1 MSIPVITPDHNEFGL
16 ATDYGVVE
24 MRHGMLMAFPDED
37 IQTSDGSSVVTTE
50 DQELVSF
57 DVNEFVASGE
67 ENVRLHEQLTTC
79 GISRA
84 DVPELRMRLGDAFP
98 KQLPDAFFTE
108 IPSRNGVELVQEGF
122 VAKVSKLFV
131 DGAKKVWELI
141 KRIWAFIFEGI
152 KKAVRHVWKSK
163 VDAKKFIAT
172 TDDVIQDVID
182 ALGEDYPRF
191 KEMLDKQ
198 MTLNDVYNEL
208 AGYGSAI
215 NLKEIADKNLK
226 DKAKCI
232 AEWLMLL
239 IPFVVD
245 QQKTF
250 AANIASMSRNGNTFL
265 DITTSMTDIIA
276 FRNALNDHW
285 KTPACAGMLSNVIP
299 LISDNM
305 GVVAAADIV
314 EEWVQ
319 KHQTALHADAVIRNH
334 KEAWVRELHEQMDEL
349 AEPFNAFN
357 EVKFEQV
364 LNEAE
369 RVFKAT
375 KEMNPTADIRGGDI
389 ELYEKHMKLTYQT
402 LLAYSR
408 LVSALSRW
416 LMDVQLAHAQ
426 VEQLVARYRAFEL
439 KNYFLI
445 LEREESW
452 KTIYNA
458 LKARAVKPLND
469 YKEKFKEKMDK
480 QKEDAKTLD
489 PAKKEALAK
498 MVVDFFK
505 FESFEDDVSGCAYL
519 TETDRQARKDL
530 VEIDEA
536 IYRTSH
542 RGEISK
548 PDEQIYL
555 ELRERYMP
563 DQALEPTMESF
574 GIMKMAVIGVIITTA
589 YTAIRRLVLWIIELL
604 KKRADS
610 VAATEKAANDA
621 IKQAKRNANVYV
633 PDEHVRKEVDKT
645 EDTDAMRSVVGAP
658 SKSISD
664 VPLTTE
670 QKLSAVSAIVDG
682 IRKEM
687 VTLPVFD
694 RLQQACTSLTLG
706 YFQEGKLDTILREMR
721 RLRPDRIVYL
731 NDQCKELEG
740 ALEDQKRAKEGEL
753 APRLANLA
761 GTMKQGMEA
770 YRMLYDNS
778 LAFRYNEW
786 TTSAHLPPKDFA
798 EFAEK
803 VLQSGSPVYPDT
815 NVLQQLANA
824 LDGNSYLLFT
834 RSGDEFSKLADSKF
848 KEIETQFR
856 RLSDVARQVKAIPQ
870 ENATELRTTVD
881 YISVQIR
888 EIAAWYSFEEALRS
902 RVDALVTAYRDYVF
916 AEAKIINEKLQK
928 AGFGKLA

>member
-50 DQELVSF
+50 DQEAMVSF
-57 DVNEFVASGE
+57 DVDEFVAAGE
-67 ENVRLHEQLTTC
+67 ENVRLHEQLVTR

-141 KRIWAFIFEGI
+141 KRIWQIMFTVMKE
-152 KKAVRHVWKSK
+152 AVKIIWKSK
-163 VDAKKFIAT
+163 VDTKKFIAT
-172 TDDVIQDVID
+172 TDDVIQDIID

-191 KEMLDKQ
+191 KEMLDAQ

-208 AGYGSAI
+208 AGYGGAI

-226 DKAKCI
+226 EKAQCI
-232 AEWLMLL
+232 ADWLMAL
-239 IPFVVD
+239 IPFVVE

-250 AANIASMSRNGNTFL
+250 ATNITSMSRNGNTFL
-265 DITTSMTDIIA
+265 DITTSMTDIIT
-276 FRNALNDHW
+276 FRNTLNDHW

-299 LISDNM
+299 LISDNT
-305 GVVAAADIV
+305 GVVAAADII

-319 KHQTALHADAVIRNH
+319 KHQTELHADAVIRNH
-334 KEAWVRELHEQMDEL
+334 KEAWVRELHDRMNEL

-357 EVKFEQV
+357 EIKFEQM

-369 RVFKAT
+369 QVFKAT
-375 KEMNPTADIRGGDI
+375 KEMNPTADIQGGDI

-416 LMDVQLAHAQ
+416 LMDVQLAHVQ

-439 KNYFLI
+439 KNYFLV
-445 LEREESW
+445 LERDASW
-452 KTIYNA
+452 KQIMQA
-458 LKARAVKPLND
+458 LKDKALKPIKD
-469 YKEKFKEKMDK
+469 IKI
-480 QKEDAKTLD
+480 QQQSRKTD
-489 PAKKEALAK
+489 FINVDNEAKKIK
-498 MVVDFFK
+498 IDVSDFFK
-505 FESFEDDVSGCAYL
+505 FLSFEDDVSGCAYL
-519 TETDRQARKDL
+519 TESDRQARKDL

-542 RGEISK
+542 RGEVSK

-589 YTAIRRLVLWIIELL
+589 YTAIRRLLLWIIELL

-645 EDTDAMRSVVGAP
+645 EDTDAMRNVVGAP
-658 SKSISD
+658 NKSVSD

-740 ALEDQKRAKEGEL
+740 ALEDQKRAKEGEI

-778 LAFRYNEW
+778 LTFRFNEL

-798 EFAEK
+798 EFGEK
-803 VLQSGSPVYPDT
+803 VLQSGTPVYPDT
-815 NVLQQLANA
+815 NVLQQLATA

-856 RLSDVARQVKAIPQ
+856 RLNDVARQVKAIPQ
-870 ENATELRTTVD
+870 ENATELRSTVD
-881 YISVQIR
+881 YINAQIR

-902 RVDALVTAYRDYVF
+902 RVDGLVTAYRDYVF
-916 AEAKIINEKLQK
+916 AEAKLINEKLQK

>member
-50 DQELVSF
+50 DQEAMVSF

-67 ENVRLHEQLTTC
+67 ENVRLHEQLTTR

-122 VAKVSKLFV
+122 VAKVSKQFV

-141 KRIWAFIFEGI
+141 KRIWTFVFEFF
-152 KKAVRHVWKSK
+152 KKMLQKIWKHYGGTN
-163 VDAKKFIAT
+163 KFIAT
-172 TDDVIQDVID
+172 TDDVIQEVID
-182 ALGEDYPRF
+182 ALGADYPRF

-198 MTLNDVYNEL
+198 MTLSDVYKEL
-208 AGYGSAI
+208 AGYGGAI

-226 DKAKCI
+226 EKAKSV
-232 AEWLMLL
+232 AEWLMVLV
-239 IPFVVD
+239 PFVTAK
-245 QQKTF
+245 QKEF
-250 AANIASMSRNGNTFL
+250 ADIVTTMSRNGSTFL
-265 DITTSMTDIIA
+265 DTVPNVQSIVE
-276 FRNALNDHW
+276 FRNALNDYW
-285 KTPACAGMLSNVIP
+285 KTPACVGVLAGVVP
-299 LISDNM
+299 LVSD
-305 GVVAAADIV
+305 GTGIVAAADIV

-319 KHQTALHADAVIRNH
+319 KHQTELHDDAAIRNN
-334 KEAWVRELHEQMDEL
+334 KEAWVRELHDRMVEL
-349 AEPFNAFN
+349 AEPFDTFN
-357 EVKFEQV
+357 EVKFEQT

-369 RVFKAT
+369 QIFKAT
-375 KEMNPTADIRGGDI
+375 KEMNPTADIQDGDI

-408 LVSALSRW
+408 LISAMSRW
-416 LMDVQLAHAQ
+416 LMDIQLAHIQ

-458 LKARAVKPLND
+458 LKTRAVKPLND
-469 YKEKFKEKMDK
+469 YKEKFKEI
-480 QKEDAKTLD
+480 KENAKTFD
-489 PAKKEALAK
+489 PAKKETLAK

-505 FESFEDDVSGCAYL
+505 FESFEDDVSGCTYL

-542 RGEISK
+542 RGEVSK

-589 YTAIRRLVLWIIELL
+589 YTAIRRLLLWIIELL

-645 EDTDAMRSVVGAP
+645 EDTDAMRDVVGAP
-658 SKSISD
+658 SKSVSD
-664 VPLTTE
+664 VPLSTE

-740 ALEDQKRAKEGEL
+740 ALEDQKRAKEGEI

-778 LAFRYNEW
+778 LTFRFNEL

-798 EFAEK
+798 EFGEK
-803 VLQSGSPVYPDT
+803 VLQSGTPVYPDT
-815 NVLQQLANA
+815 NVLQQLATA

-856 RLSDVARQVKAIPQ
+856 RLNDVARQVKAIPQ
-870 ENATELRTTVD
+870 ENAIELHSTVD
-881 YISVQIR
+881 YINAQIR

-902 RVDALVTAYRDYVF
+902 RVDGLVTAYRDYVF
-916 AEAKIINEKLQK
+916 AEAKLINEKLQK

>member
-50 DQELVSF
+50 DQEAMVSF

-67 ENVRLHEQLTTC
+67 ENVRLHEQLTTR

-122 VAKVSKLFV
+122 VAKVSKLFA

-141 KRIWAFIFEGI
+141 KRIWTFVFEFF
-152 KKAVRHVWKSK
+152 KKMLQKIWKHYGGTN
-163 VDAKKFIAT
+163 KFIAT
-172 TDDVIQDVID
+172 TDDIIQEIID
-182 ALGEDYPRF
+182 ALGADYPRF
-191 KEMLDKQ
+191 KEMLDKE
-198 MTLNDVYNEL
+198 MTVNDVYKEL
-208 AGYGSAI
+208 AGYGGAI

-226 DKAKCI
+226 EKAKYT
-232 AEWLMLL
+232 AEWLMDT
-239 IPFVVD
+239 IPEVVIKF
-245 QQKTF
+245 QQF
-250 AANIASMSRNGNTFL
+250 SEMVSSMSHNGNTFL
-265 DITTSMTDIIA
+265 NIVPHVAEIREFYDSVNRLWGVRRGTLEAI
-276 FRNALNDHW
+276 
-285 KTPACAGMLSNVIP
+285 VP
-299 LISDNM
+299 LVGKNI

-319 KHQTALHADAVIRNH
+319 KHQTELHDESVIRNN
-334 KEAWVRELHEQMDEL
+334 KEAWVRELHDKMHEL
-349 AEPFNAFN
+349 AEPFMAFN
-357 EVKFEQV
+357 DIKFEKT
-364 LNEAE
+364 LKEAE
-369 RVFKAT
+369 QIFKAT
-375 KEMNPTADIRGGDI
+375 KEMNPTADIQSDDI
-389 ELYEKHMKLTYQT
+389 ELYEKHMKLAYQA
-402 LLAYSR
+402 LFAFSR
-408 LVSALSRW
+408 VISAMSRW
-416 LMDVQLAHAQ
+416 LMDIQLAHIQ

-439 KNYFLI
+439 KNHFII
-445 LEREESW
+445 LERDDDW
-452 KTIYNA
+452 KIIYQA

-469 YKEKFKEKMDK
+469 YKEKFDNAAAK

-489 PAKKEALAK
+489 SAKKEALAK

-505 FESFEDDVSGCAYL
+505 FESFEDDVSGCTYL

-589 YTAIRRLVLWIIELL
+589 YTAIRRLLLWIIELL

-610 VAATEKAANDA
+610 VAATEKAASDA

-633 PDEHVRKEVDKT
+633 PDENVRKEVDKT
-645 EDTDAMRSVVGAP
+645 EDTDAMRNVVGAP
-658 SKSISD
+658 SKSVSD

-740 ALEDQKRAKEGEL
+740 ALEDQKRAKEGEI

-770 YRMLYDNS
+770 YRMLYDSS
-778 LAFRYNEW
+778 LTFRFNEL

-798 EFAEK
+798 EFGEK
-803 VLQSGSPVYPDT
+803 VLQSGTPVYPDT
-815 NVLQQLANA
+815 NVLQQLATA

-856 RLSDVARQVKAIPQ
+856 RLNDVARQVKAIPQ
-870 ENATELRTTVD
+870 ENATELRSTVD
-881 YISVQIR
+881 YINAQIR

-902 RVDALVTAYRDYVF
+902 RVDGLVTAYRDYVF
-916 AEAKIINEKLQK
+916 AEAKLINEKLQK

>member
-67 ENVRLHEQLTTC
+67 ENVRLHEQLTTR

-141 KRIWAFIFEGI
+141 KRIWTFVFEFF
-152 KKAVRHVWKSK
+152 KKTLQKIWKHYGGTN
-163 VDAKKFIAT
+163 KFIAT
-172 TDDVIQDVID
+172 TDDIIQEVVD
-182 ALGEDYPRF
+182 ALGADYPRF

-226 DKAKCI
+226 EKAKYT
-232 AEWLMLL
+232 AEWLMDT
-239 IPFVVD
+239 IPDVVIKF
-245 QQKTF
+245 QQF
-250 AANIASMSRNGNTFL
+250 SEMASSMSHNGNTFL
-265 DITTSMTDIIA
+265 NIVPHIA
-276 FRNALNDHW
+276 EIREFYDSVNRLWGVRRGTLEAIVPLVG
-285 KTPACAGMLSNVIP
+285 KNV
-299 LISDNM
+299 

-319 KHQTALHADAVIRNH
+319 KHQTELHDGSVIRNN
-334 KEAWVRELHEQMDEL
+334 KEAWVRELHDKMHEL
-349 AEPFNAFN
+349 AEPFTAFN
-357 EVKFEQV
+357 DIKFEKT
-364 LNEAE
+364 LKEAE
-369 RVFKAT
+369 QIFKAT
-375 KEMNPTADIRGGDI
+375 KDMNPTADIRSGDI
-389 ELYEKHMKLTYQT
+389 ELYETHMKLAYQA
-402 LLAYSR
+402 LFAFSR
-408 LVSALSRW
+408 LISAMSRW
-416 LMDVQLAHAQ
+416 LMDIQLAHIQ

-439 KNYFLI
+439 KNHFVI
-445 LEREESW
+445 LERDDDW
-452 KTIYNA
+452 KIIYQA

-469 YKEKFKEKMDK
+469 YKEKFDKAAAK

-489 PAKKEALAK
+489 PAKKEVLAQ

-563 DQALEPTMESF
+563 DRALEPTMESF

-645 EDTDAMRSVVGAP
+645 EDTDAMRDVVGAP
-658 SKSISD
+658 SKSASD

-740 ALEDQKRAKEGEL
+740 ALEDQKRAKEGEI

-770 YRMLYDNS
+770 YRMLYDSS
-778 LAFRYNEW
+778 LTFRFNEL

-798 EFAEK
+798 EFGEK
-803 VLQSGSPVYPDT
+803 VLQSSTPVYPDT
-815 NVLQQLANA
+815 NVLQQLATA

-856 RLSDVARQVKAIPQ
+856 RLNDVARQVKAIPQ
-870 ENATELRTTVD
+870 ENATELRSTVD
-881 YISVQIR
+881 YINAQIR

>member
-50 DQELVSF
+50 DQEAMVSF
-57 DVNEFVASGE
+57 DVNEFVAAGE
-67 ENVRLHEQLTTC
+67 ENVRLHEQLVTR

-122 VAKVSKLFV
+122 VAKISKLFV

-141 KRIWAFIFEGI
+141 KRIWQVMFTVMKE
-152 KKAVRHVWKSK
+152 AVKIIWKSK
-163 VDAKKFIAT
+163 VDTKKFIAT
-172 TDDVIQDVID
+172 TDDVIQDIID

-191 KEMLDKQ
+191 KEMLDAQ

-208 AGYGSAI
+208 AGYGGAI

-226 DKAKCI
+226 EKAQCI
-232 AEWLMLL
+232 ADWLMAL
-239 IPFVVD
+239 IPFVVE

-250 AANIASMSRNGNTFL
+250 ATNITSMSRNGNTFL
-265 DITTSMTDIIA
+265 DITTSMTDIIT
-276 FRNALNDHW
+276 FRNTLNDHW
-285 KTPACAGMLSNVIP
+285 KTPACAGTLSNVIP
-299 LISDNM
+299 LISDNT
-305 GVVAAADIV
+305 GVVAAADII

-319 KHQTALHADAVIRNH
+319 KHQTELHADAVIRNH
-334 KEAWVRELHEQMDEL
+334 KEAWVRELHDRMNEL

-357 EVKFEQV
+357 EVKFEQM

-369 RVFKAT
+369 QVFKAT
-375 KEMNPTADIRGGDI
+375 KEMNPTADIQGGDI

-416 LMDVQLAHAQ
+416 LMDVQLAHVQ

-439 KNYFLI
+439 KNYFLV
-445 LEREESW
+445 LERDASW
-452 KTIYNA
+452 KQIMQA
-458 LKARAVKPLND
+458 LKDKALKPIKD
-469 YKEKFKEKMDK
+469 IKI
-480 QKEDAKTLD
+480 QQQSRKTD
-489 PAKKEALAK
+489 FINVDNEAKKIK
-498 MVVDFFK
+498 IDVSDFFK
-505 FESFEDDVSGCAYL
+505 FLSFEDDVSGCAYL
-519 TETDRQARKDL
+519 TESDRQARKDL

-542 RGEISK
+542 RGEVSK

-633 PDEHVRKEVDKT
+633 PDENVRKEVDKT
-645 EDTDAMRSVVGAP
+645 EDTDAMRNVVGAP
-658 SKSISD
+658 SKSVSD

-740 ALEDQKRAKEGEL
+740 ALEDQKRAKEGEI

-778 LAFRYNEW
+778 LTFRFNEL

-798 EFAEK
+798 EFGEK
-803 VLQSGSPVYPDT
+803 VLQSGTPVYPDT
-815 NVLQQLANA
+815 NVLQQLATA

-856 RLSDVARQVKAIPQ
+856 RLNDVARQVKAIPQ
-870 ENATELRTTVD
+870 ENATELRSTVD
-881 YISVQIR
+881 YINAQIR

-902 RVDALVTAYRDYVF
+902 RVDGLVTAYRDYVF

>member
-57 DVNEFVASGE
+57 DVNEFVAAGE
-67 ENVRLHEQLTTC
+67 ENVRLHEQLVTR

-141 KRIWAFIFEGI
+141 KRIWTFVFEFF
-152 KKAVRHVWKSK
+152 KKTLQKIWKHYGGTN
-163 VDAKKFIAT
+163 KFIAT
-172 TDDVIQDVID
+172 TDDIIQEVID
-182 ALGEDYPRF
+182 ALGADYPRF
-191 KEMLDKQ
+191 KEMLDKE
-198 MTLNDVYNEL
+198 MTVNDVYNEL

-226 DKAKCI
+226 EKAKYT
-232 AEWLMLL
+232 AEWLMYM
-239 IPFVVD
+239 IPEVVIKF
-245 QQKTF
+245 QKF
-250 AANIASMSRNGNTFL
+250 SEMVSSMSHNGNTFL
-265 DITTSMTDIIA
+265 DIVPHVAEIREFHDSVNRLWGIRRGTLEAIVP
-276 FRNALNDHW
+276 LVG
-285 KTPACAGMLSNVIP
+285 KNV
-299 LISDNM
+299 

-319 KHQTALHADAVIRNH
+319 KHQTELHDGSVIRNN
-334 KEAWVRELHEQMDEL
+334 KEAWVRELHDKMHEL
-349 AEPFNAFN
+349 AEPFTAFN
-357 EVKFEQV
+357 DVKFEKT
-364 LNEAE
+364 LKEAE
-369 RVFKAT
+369 QIFKAT
-375 KEMNPTADIRGGDI
+375 KEMNPTADIRSGDI
-389 ELYEKHMKLTYQT
+389 ELYETHMKLAYQA
-402 LLAYSR
+402 LFAFSR
-408 LVSALSRW
+408 LISAMSRW
-416 LMDVQLAHAQ
+416 LMDIQLAHIQ

-439 KNYFLI
+439 KNHFVI
-445 LEREESW
+445 LERDDDW
-452 KTIYNA
+452 KIIYQA

-469 YKEKFKEKMDK
+469 YKEKFDKAAAK

-489 PAKKEALAK
+489 PAKKEVLAQ

-589 YTAIRRLVLWIIELL
+589 YTAIRRLLLWIIELL

-645 EDTDAMRSVVGAP
+645 EDTDAMRNVVGAP
-658 SKSISD
+658 SKSASD

-740 ALEDQKRAKEGEL
+740 ALEDQKRAKEGEI

-778 LAFRYNEW
+778 LTFRFNEL

-798 EFAEK
+798 EFGEK
-803 VLQSGSPVYPDT
+803 VLQSGTPVYPDT
-815 NVLQQLANA
+815 NVLQQLATA

-856 RLSDVARQVKAIPQ
+856 RLNDVARQVKAIPQ
-870 ENATELRTTVD
+870 ENATELRSTVD
-881 YISVQIR
+881 YINAQIR

>member
-67 ENVRLHEQLTTC
+67 ENVRLHEQLTTR

-141 KRIWAFIFEGI
+141 KRIWTFVFEFF
-152 KKAVRHVWKSK
+152 KKTLQKIWKHYGGTN
-163 VDAKKFIAT
+163 KFIAT
-172 TDDVIQDVID
+172 TDDIIQEVVD
-182 ALGEDYPRF
+182 ALGADYPRF

-226 DKAKCI
+226 EKAKYT
-232 AEWLMLL
+232 AEWLMDT
-239 IPFVVD
+239 IPDVVIKF
-245 QQKTF
+245 QQF
-250 AANIASMSRNGNTFL
+250 SEMASSMSHNGNTFL
-265 DITTSMTDIIA
+265 NIVPHIA
-276 FRNALNDHW
+276 EIREFYDSVNRLWGVRRGTLEAIVPLVG
-285 KTPACAGMLSNVIP
+285 KNV
-299 LISDNM
+299 

-319 KHQTALHADAVIRNH
+319 KHQTELHDGSVIRNN
-334 KEAWVRELHEQMDEL
+334 KEAWVRELHDKMHEL
-349 AEPFNAFN
+349 AEPFTAFN
-357 EVKFEQV
+357 DIKFEKT
-364 LNEAE
+364 LKEAE
-369 RVFKAT
+369 QIFKAT
-375 KEMNPTADIRGGDI
+375 KDMNPTADIRSGDI
-389 ELYEKHMKLTYQT
+389 ELYETHMKLAYQA
-402 LLAYSR
+402 LFAFSR
-408 LVSALSRW
+408 LISAMSRW
-416 LMDVQLAHAQ
+416 LMDIQLAHIQ

-439 KNYFLI
+439 KNHFVI
-445 LEREESW
+445 LERDDDW
-452 KTIYNA
+452 KIIYQA

-469 YKEKFKEKMDK
+469 YKEKFDKAAAK

-489 PAKKEALAK
+489 PAKKEVLAQ

-563 DQALEPTMESF
+563 DRALEPTMESF

-645 EDTDAMRSVVGAP
+645 EDTDAMRDVVGAP
-658 SKSISD
+658 SKSVSD

-740 ALEDQKRAKEGEL
+740 ALEDQKRAKEGEI

-778 LAFRYNEW
+778 LTFRFNEL

-798 EFAEK
+798 EFGEK
-803 VLQSGSPVYPDT
+803 VLQSGTPVYPDT
-815 NVLQQLANA
+815 NVLQQLATA

-856 RLSDVARQVKAIPQ
+856 RLNDVARQVKAIPQ
-870 ENATELRTTVD
+870 ENATELRSTVD
-881 YISVQIR
+881 YINAQIR

>member
-50 DQELVSF
+50 DQEAMVSF
-57 DVNEFVASGE
+57 DVDEFVAAGE
-67 ENVRLHEQLTTC
+67 ENVRLHEQLVTR

-141 KRIWAFIFEGI
+141 KRIWQIMFTVMKE
-152 KKAVRHVWKSK
+152 AVKIIWKSK
-163 VDAKKFIAT
+163 VDTKKFIAT
-172 TDDVIQDVID
+172 TDDVIQDIID

-191 KEMLDKQ
+191 KEMLDAQ

-208 AGYGSAI
+208 AGYGGAI

-226 DKAKCI
+226 EKAKCI
-232 AEWLMLL
+232 ADWLMAL
-239 IPFVVD
+239 IPFVVE

-250 AANIASMSRNGNTFL
+250 ATNITSMSRNGNTFL
-265 DITTSMTDIIA
+265 DITTSMTDIIT
-276 FRNALNDHW
+276 FRNTLNDHW

-299 LISDNM
+299 LISDNT
-305 GVVAAADIV
+305 GVVAAADII

-319 KHQTALHADAVIRNH
+319 KHQTELHADAVIRNH
-334 KEAWVRELHEQMDEL
+334 KEAWVRELHDRMNEL

-357 EVKFEQV
+357 EVKFEQM

-369 RVFKAT
+369 QVFKAT
-375 KEMNPTADIRGGDI
+375 KEMNPTADIQGGDI

-416 LMDVQLAHAQ
+416 LMDVQLAHVQ

-439 KNYFLI
+439 KNYFLV
-445 LEREESW
+445 LERDASW
-452 KTIYNA
+452 KQIVQA
-458 LKARAVKPLND
+458 LKDKALKPIKD
-469 YKEKFKEKMDK
+469 IKI
-480 QKEDAKTLD
+480 QQQSRKTD
-489 PAKKEALAK
+489 FINVDNEAKKIK
-498 MVVDFFK
+498 IDVSDFFK
-505 FESFEDDVSGCAYL
+505 FLSFEDDVSGCAYL
-519 TETDRQARKDL
+519 TESDRQARKDL

-542 RGEISK
+542 RGEVSK

-589 YTAIRRLVLWIIELL
+589 YTAIRRLLLWIIELL

-645 EDTDAMRSVVGAP
+645 EDTDAMRNVVGAP

-740 ALEDQKRAKEGEL
+740 ALEDQKRAKEGEI

-778 LAFRYNEW
+778 LTFRFNEL

-798 EFAEK
+798 EFGEK
-803 VLQSGSPVYPDT
+803 VLQSGTPVYPDT
-815 NVLQQLANA
+815 NVLQQLATA

-856 RLSDVARQVKAIPQ
+856 RLNDVARQVKAIPQ
-870 ENATELRTTVD
+870 ENATELRSTVD
-881 YISVQIR
+881 YINAQIR

-902 RVDALVTAYRDYVF
+902 RVDGLVTAYRDYVF
-916 AEAKIINEKLQK
+916 AEAKLINEKLQK

>member
-50 DQELVSF
+50 DQEAMVSF
-57 DVNEFVASGE
+57 DVNEFVAAGE
-67 ENVRLHEQLTTC
+67 ENVRLHEQLVTR

-141 KRIWAFIFEGI
+141 KRIWQVMFTVMKE
-152 KKAVRHVWKSK
+152 AVKIIWKSK
-163 VDAKKFIAT
+163 VDTKKFIAT
-172 TDDVIQDVID
+172 TDDVIQDIID
-182 ALGEDYPRF
+182 ALGGDYPRF
-191 KEMLDKQ
+191 KEMLDAQ

-208 AGYGSAI
+208 AGYGGAI

-226 DKAKCI
+226 EKAQCI
-232 AEWLMLL
+232 ADWLMAL
-239 IPFVVD
+239 IPFVVE

-250 AANIASMSRNGNTFL
+250 ATNITSMSRNGNTFL
-265 DITTSMTDIIA
+265 DITTSMTDIIM
-276 FRNALNDHW
+276 FRNTLNDHW
-285 KTPACAGMLSNVIP
+285 KTPACAGTLSNVIP
-299 LISDNM
+299 LISDNT
-305 GVVAAADIV
+305 GVVAAADII

-319 KHQTALHADAVIRNH
+319 KHQTELHADAVIRNH
-334 KEAWVRELHEQMDEL
+334 KEAWVRELHDRMNEL

-357 EVKFEQV
+357 EVKFEQM

-369 RVFKAT
+369 QVFKAT
-375 KEMNPTADIRGGDI
+375 KEMNPTADIQGGDI

-416 LMDVQLAHAQ
+416 LMDVQLAHVQ

-439 KNYFLI
+439 KNYFLV
-445 LEREESW
+445 LERDASW
-452 KTIYNA
+452 KQIMQA
-458 LKARAVKPLND
+458 LKDKALKPIKD
-469 YKEKFKEKMDK
+469 IKI
-480 QKEDAKTLD
+480 QQQSRKTD
-489 PAKKEALAK
+489 FINVDNEAKKIK
-498 MVVDFFK
+498 IDVSDFFK
-505 FESFEDDVSGCAYL
+505 FLSFEDDVSGCAYL
-519 TETDRQARKDL
+519 TESDRQARKDL

-542 RGEISK
+542 RGEVSK

-589 YTAIRRLVLWIIELL
+589 YTAIRRLLLWIIELL
-604 KKRADS
+604 KKRTDS

-633 PDEHVRKEVDKT
+633 PDENVRKEVDKT
-645 EDTDAMRSVVGAP
+645 EDTDAMRNVVGAP
-658 SKSISD
+658 SKSVSD

-740 ALEDQKRAKEGEL
+740 ALEDQKRAKEGEI

-770 YRMLYDNS
+770 YRMLYDSS
-778 LAFRYNEW
+778 LTFRFNEL

-798 EFAEK
+798 EFGEK
-803 VLQSGSPVYPDT
+803 VLQSGTPVYPDT
-815 NVLQQLANA
+815 NVLQQLATA

-856 RLSDVARQVKAIPQ
+856 RLNDVARQVKAIPQ
-870 ENATELRTTVD
+870 ENATELRSTVD
-881 YISVQIR
+881 YINAQIR

>member
-67 ENVRLHEQLTTC
+67 ENVRLHEQLTTR

-141 KRIWAFIFEGI
+141 KRIWTFIFEFF
-152 KKAVRHVWKSK
+152 KKMLQKIWRHYGGTN
-163 VDAKKFIAT
+163 KFIAT
-172 TDDVIQDVID
+172 TDDVIQEVID
-182 ALGEDYPRF
+182 ALGDDYPRF
-191 KEMLDKQ
+191 KEMLDEE
-198 MTLNDVYNEL
+198 MTLSDIYKEL

-226 DKAKCI
+226 EKAKAT
-232 AEWLMLL
+232 AEWLMRMV
-239 IPFVVD
+239 PFAIEK
-245 QQKTF
+245 QKVF
-250 AANIASMSRNGNTFL
+250 ADLVAQMSHNGGTFL
-265 DITTSMTDIIA
+265 DLGTTLENINR
-276 FRNALNDHW
+276 FRDELQKHWDTPECVGALH
-285 KTPACAGMLSNVIP
+285 AIVP
-299 LISDNM
+299 LISDR
-305 GVVAAADIV
+305 VPIVSAADIV
-314 EEWVQ
+314 EEWVR
-319 KHQTALHADAVIRNH
+319 KHQTELHDENTIH
-334 KEAWVRELHEQMDEL
+334 DSKEAWIRELHDKMHEL
-349 AEPFNAFN
+349 AEPFTAFN
-357 EVKFEQV
+357 DVKFEKT
-364 LNEAE
+364 LREAE
-369 RVFKAT
+369 QVFKAT
-375 KEMNPTADIRGGDI
+375 KEMNPTANIQSGDI
-389 ELYEKHMKLTYQT
+389 ELYETYMKLTYQT
-402 LLAYSR
+402 LFAYSR
-408 LVSALSRW
+408 LISAMSRW
-416 LMDVQLAHAQ
+416 LMDIQLAHIQ

-439 KNYFLI
+439 KNHFI
-445 LEREESW
+445 VLERNDEW
-452 KTIYNA
+452 KAIYNA

-489 PAKKEALAK
+489 PAKKEMLAQT
-498 MVVDFFK
+498 VVDFFK

-530 VEIDEA
+530 AEIDEA

-645 EDTDAMRSVVGAP
+645 EDTDAMRDVVGAP
-658 SKSISD
+658 SKSVSD
-664 VPLTTE
+664 APLTTE

-740 ALEDQKRAKEGEL
+740 ALEDQKRAKEGEI

-770 YRMLYDNS
+770 YRMLYDSS
-778 LAFRYNEW
+778 LTFRFNEL

-798 EFAEK
+798 EFGEK
-803 VLQSGSPVYPDT
+803 VLQSGTPVYPDT
-815 NVLQQLANA
+815 NVLQQLATA

-856 RLSDVARQVKAIPQ
+856 RLNDVARQVKAIPQ
-870 ENATELRTTVD
+870 ENATELRSTVD
-881 YISVQIR
+881 YINAQIR

>member
-50 DQELVSF
+50 DQEAMVSF
-57 DVNEFVASGE
+57 DVNEFVAAGE
-67 ENVRLHEQLTTC
+67 ENVRLHEQLVTR

-141 KRIWAFIFEGI
+141 KRIWQIMFTVMKE
-152 KKAVRHVWKSK
+152 AVKIIWKSK
-163 VDAKKFIAT
+163 VDTKKFIAT
-172 TDDVIQDVID
+172 TDDVIQDIID

-191 KEMLDKQ
+191 KEMLDAQ

-208 AGYGSAI
+208 AGYGGAI

-226 DKAKCI
+226 EKAQCI
-232 AEWLMLL
+232 ADWLMAL
-239 IPFVVD
+239 IPFVVE

-250 AANIASMSRNGNTFL
+250 ATNITSMSRNGNTFL
-265 DITTSMTDIIA
+265 DITTSMTDIIT
-276 FRNALNDHW
+276 FRNTLNDHW

-299 LISDNM
+299 LISDNT
-305 GVVAAADIV
+305 GVVAAADII

-319 KHQTALHADAVIRNH
+319 KHQTELHADAVIRNH
-334 KEAWVRELHEQMDEL
+334 KEAWVRELHDRMNEL

-357 EVKFEQV
+357 EIKFEQM

-369 RVFKAT
+369 QVFKAT
-375 KEMNPTADIRGGDI
+375 KEMNPTADIQGGDI

-416 LMDVQLAHAQ
+416 LMDVQLAHVQ

-439 KNYFLI
+439 KNYFLV
-445 LEREESW
+445 LERDASW
-452 KTIYNA
+452 KQIMQA
-458 LKARAVKPLND
+458 LKDKALKPIKD
-469 YKEKFKEKMDK
+469 IKI
-480 QKEDAKTLD
+480 QQQSRKTD
-489 PAKKEALAK
+489 FINVDNEAKKIK
-498 MVVDFFK
+498 IDVGDFFK
-505 FESFEDDVSGCAYL
+505 FLSFEDDVSGCAYL
-519 TETDRQARKDL
+519 TESDRQARKDL

-542 RGEISK
+542 RGEVSK

-589 YTAIRRLVLWIIELL
+589 YTAIRRLLLWIIELL

-633 PDEHVRKEVDKT
+633 PDENVRKEVDKT
-645 EDTDAMRSVVGAP
+645 EDTDAMRNVVGAP
-658 SKSISD
+658 SKSVSD

-740 ALEDQKRAKEGEL
+740 ALEDQKRAKEGEI

-778 LAFRYNEW
+778 LTFRFNEL

-798 EFAEK
+798 EFGEK
-803 VLQSGSPVYPDT
+803 VLQSGTPVYPDT
-815 NVLQQLANA
+815 NVLQQLATA

-856 RLSDVARQVKAIPQ
+856 RLNDVARQVKAIPQ
-870 ENATELRTTVD
+870 ENATELRSTVD
-881 YISVQIR
+881 YINAQIR

-902 RVDALVTAYRDYVF
+902 RVDGLVTAYRDYVF
-916 AEAKIINEKLQK
+916 AEAKLINEKLQK

>member
-57 DVNEFVASGE
+57 DVNEFVAAGE
-67 ENVRLHEQLTTC
+67 ENVRLHEQLVTR

-141 KRIWAFIFEGI
+141 KRIWTFVFEFF
-152 KKAVRHVWKSK
+152 KKTLQKIWKHYGG
-163 VDAKKFIAT
+163 DKFIAT
-172 TDDVIQDVID
+172 TDDIIQEVID
-182 ALGEDYPRF
+182 ALGADYPRF
-191 KEMLDKQ
+191 KEMLDKE
-198 MTLNDVYNEL
+198 MTVNDVYNEL

-226 DKAKCI
+226 EKAKYT
-232 AEWLMLL
+232 AEWLMDT
-239 IPFVVD
+239 IPEVVIKF
-245 QQKTF
+245 QQF
-250 AANIASMSRNGNTFL
+250 SEMASSMSHNGNTFL
-265 DITTSMTDIIA
+265 NIVPHIA
-276 FRNALNDHW
+276 EIREFYDSVNRLWGVRRGTLEAIVPLVG
-285 KTPACAGMLSNVIP
+285 KNV
-299 LISDNM
+299 

-319 KHQTALHADAVIRNH
+319 KHQTELHDGSVIRNN
-334 KEAWVRELHEQMDEL
+334 KEAWVRELHDKMHEL
-349 AEPFNAFN
+349 AEPFTAFN
-357 EVKFEQV
+357 DIKFEKT
-364 LNEAE
+364 LKEAE
-369 RVFKAT
+369 QIFKAT
-375 KEMNPTADIRGGDI
+375 KEMNPTADIRSGDI
-389 ELYEKHMKLTYQT
+389 ELYETHMKLSYQA
-402 LLAYSR
+402 LFAFSR
-408 LVSALSRW
+408 LISAMSRW
-416 LMDVQLAHAQ
+416 LMDIQLAHIQ

-439 KNYFLI
+439 KNHFII
-445 LEREESW
+445 LERDDDW
-452 KTIYNA
+452 KIIYQA

-469 YKEKFKEKMDK
+469 YKEKFDKAAAK

-489 PAKKEALAK
+489 PAKKEMLAQ

-589 YTAIRRLVLWIIELL
+589 YTAIRRLLLWIIELL

-645 EDTDAMRSVVGAP
+645 EDTDAMRNVVGAP
-658 SKSISD
+658 SKSVSD

-740 ALEDQKRAKEGEL
+740 ALEDQKRAKEGEI

-778 LAFRYNEW
+778 LTFRFNEL

-798 EFAEK
+798 EFGEK
-803 VLQSGSPVYPDT
+803 VLQSGTPVYPDT
-815 NVLQQLANA
+815 NVLQQLATA

-856 RLSDVARQVKAIPQ
+856 RLNDVARQVKAIPQ
-870 ENATELRTTVD
+870 ENATELRSTVD
-881 YISVQIR
+881 YINAQIR

-902 RVDALVTAYRDYVF
+902 RVDGLVTAYRDYVF
-916 AEAKIINEKLQK
+916 AEAKLINEKLQK
-928 AGFGKLA
+928 TGFGKLA

>member
-50 DQELVSF
+50 DQEAMVSF
-57 DVNEFVASGE
+57 DVNEFVAAGE
-67 ENVRLHEQLTTC
+67 ENVRLHEQLVTR

-141 KRIWAFIFEGI
+141 KRIWQIMFTVMKE
-152 KKAVRHVWKSK
+152 AVKIIWKSK
-163 VDAKKFIAT
+163 VDTKKFIAT
-172 TDDVIQDVID
+172 TDDVIQDIID

-191 KEMLDKQ
+191 KEMLDAQ

-208 AGYGSAI
+208 AGYGGAI

-226 DKAKCI
+226 EKAQCI
-232 AEWLMLL
+232 ADWLMAL
-239 IPFVVD
+239 IPFVVE

-250 AANIASMSRNGNTFL
+250 ATNITSMSRNGNTFL
-265 DITTSMTDIIA
+265 DITTSMTDIIT
-276 FRNALNDHW
+276 FRNTLNDHW
-285 KTPACAGMLSNVIP
+285 KTPACAGTLSNVIP
-299 LISDNM
+299 LISDNT
-305 GVVAAADIV
+305 GVVAAADII

-319 KHQTALHADAVIRNH
+319 KHQTELHADAVIRNH
-334 KEAWVRELHEQMDEL
+334 KEAWVRELHDRMNEL

-357 EVKFEQV
+357 EVKFEQM

-369 RVFKAT
+369 QVFKAT
-375 KEMNPTADIRGGDI
+375 KEMNPTADIQGGDI

-416 LMDVQLAHAQ
+416 LMDVQLAHVQ

-439 KNYFLI
+439 KNYFLV
-445 LEREESW
+445 LERDASW
-452 KTIYNA
+452 KQIVQA
-458 LKARAVKPLND
+458 LKDKALKPIKD
-469 YKEKFKEKMDK
+469 IKI
-480 QKEDAKTLD
+480 QQQSRKTD
-489 PAKKEALAK
+489 FINVDNEAKKIK
-498 MVVDFFK
+498 IDVSDFFK
-505 FESFEDDVSGCAYL
+505 FLSFEDDVSGCAYL
-519 TETDRQARKDL
+519 TESDRQARKDL

-542 RGEISK
+542 RGEVSK

-589 YTAIRRLVLWIIELL
+589 YTAIRRLLLWIIELL

-645 EDTDAMRSVVGAP
+645 EDTDAMRNVVGAP
-658 SKSISD
+658 SKSTSD

-740 ALEDQKRAKEGEL
+740 ALEDQKRAKEGEI

-778 LAFRYNEW
+778 LTFRFNEL

-798 EFAEK
+798 EFGEK
-803 VLQSGSPVYPDT
+803 VLQSGTPVYPDT
-815 NVLQQLANA
+815 NVLQQLATA

-856 RLSDVARQVKAIPQ
+856 RLNDVARQVKAIPQ
-870 ENATELRTTVD
+870 ENATELRSTVD
-881 YISVQIR
+881 YINAQIR

-902 RVDALVTAYRDYVF
+902 RVDGLVTAYRDYVF
-916 AEAKIINEKLQK
+916 AEAKTINEKLQK

>member
-57 DVNEFVASGE
+57 DVNEFVAAGE
-67 ENVRLHEQLTTC
+67 ENVRLHEQLVTR

-141 KRIWAFIFEGI
+141 KRIWTFVFEFF
-152 KKAVRHVWKSK
+152 KKTLQKIWKHYGGTN
-163 VDAKKFIAT
+163 KFIAT
-172 TDDVIQDVID
+172 TDDIIQEVID
-182 ALGEDYPRF
+182 ALGADYPRF
-191 KEMLDKQ
+191 KEMLDKE
-198 MTLNDVYNEL
+198 MTVNDVYNEL

-226 DKAKCI
+226 EKAKYT
-232 AEWLMLL
+232 AEWLMDT
-239 IPFVVD
+239 IPEVVIKF
-245 QQKTF
+245 QQF
-250 AANIASMSRNGNTFL
+250 SEMASSMSHNGNTFL
-265 DITTSMTDIIA
+265 NIVPHIA
-276 FRNALNDHW
+276 EIREFYDSVNRLWGVRRGTLEAIVPLVG
-285 KTPACAGMLSNVIP
+285 KNV
-299 LISDNM
+299 

-319 KHQTALHADAVIRNH
+319 KHQTELHDGSVIRNN
-334 KEAWVRELHEQMDEL
+334 KEAWVRELHDKMHEL
-349 AEPFNAFN
+349 AEPFTAFN
-357 EVKFEQV
+357 DIKFEKT
-364 LNEAE
+364 LKEAE
-369 RVFKAT
+369 RIFKAT
-375 KEMNPTADIRGGDI
+375 KEMNPTADIRSGDI
-389 ELYEKHMKLTYQT
+389 ELYETHMKLSYQA
-402 LLAYSR
+402 LFAFSR
-408 LVSALSRW
+408 LISAMSRW
-416 LMDVQLAHAQ
+416 LMDIQLAHIQ

-439 KNYFLI
+439 KNHFII
-445 LEREESW
+445 LERDDDW
-452 KTIYNA
+452 KIIYQA

-469 YKEKFKEKMDK
+469 YKEKFDKAVAK

-489 PAKKEALAK
+489 PAKKEMLAQ

-519 TETDRQARKDL
+519 AETDRQARKDL

-542 RGEISK
+542 RGEVSK

-589 YTAIRRLVLWIIELL
+589 YTAIRRLLLWIIELL

-645 EDTDAMRSVVGAP
+645 VDTDAMRNVVGAP
-658 SKSISD
+658 SKSVSD

-740 ALEDQKRAKEGEL
+740 ALEDQKRAKEGEI

-778 LAFRYNEW
+778 LTFRFNEL

-798 EFAEK
+798 EFGEK
-803 VLQSGSPVYPDT
+803 VLQSGTPVYPDT
-815 NVLQQLANA
+815 NVLQQLATA

-856 RLSDVARQVKAIPQ
+856 RLNDVARQVKAIPQ
-870 ENATELRTTVD
+870 ENATELRSTVD
-881 YISVQIR
+881 YINAQIR

>member
-50 DQELVSF
+50 DQDAMVSF
-57 DVNEFVASGE
+57 DVNEFVAAGE
-67 ENVRLHEQLTTC
+67 ENVRLHEQLVTR

-122 VAKVSKLFV
+122 VAKVSKLFI
-131 DGAKKVWELI
+131 DDAKKVWELI
-141 KRIWAFIFEGI
+141 KRIWQIMFTVMKE
-152 KKAVRHVWKSK
+152 AVKIIWKSK
-163 VDAKKFIAT
+163 VDTKKFIAT
-172 TDDVIQDVID
+172 TDDVIQDIID

-191 KEMLDKQ
+191 KEMLDAQ

-208 AGYGSAI
+208 AGYGGAI

-226 DKAKCI
+226 EKAQCI
-232 AEWLMLL
+232 ADWLMAL
-239 IPFVVD
+239 IPFVVE

-250 AANIASMSRNGNTFL
+250 ATNITSMSRNGNTFL
-265 DITTSMTDIIA
+265 DITTSMTDIIT
-276 FRNALNDHW
+276 FRNTLNDHW
-285 KTPACAGMLSNVIP
+285 KTPACAGTLSNVIP
-299 LISDNM
+299 LISDNT
-305 GVVAAADIV
+305 GVVAAADII

-319 KHQTALHADAVIRNH
+319 KHQTELHADAVIRNH
-334 KEAWVRELHEQMDEL
+334 KEAWVRELHDRMNEL

-357 EVKFEQV
+357 EVKFEQM

-369 RVFKAT
+369 QVFKAT
-375 KEMNPTADIRGGDI
+375 KEMNPTADIQGGDI

-416 LMDVQLAHAQ
+416 LMDVQLAHVQ

-439 KNYFLI
+439 KNYFLV
-445 LEREESW
+445 LERDASW
-452 KTIYNA
+452 KQIMQA
-458 LKARAVKPLND
+458 LKDKALKPIKD
-469 YKEKFKEKMDK
+469 IKI
-480 QKEDAKTLD
+480 QQQSRKTD
-489 PAKKEALAK
+489 FINVDNEAKKIK
-498 MVVDFFK
+498 IDVSDFFK
-505 FESFEDDVSGCAYL
+505 FLSFEDDVSGCAYL
-519 TETDRQARKDL
+519 TESDRQARKDL

-542 RGEISK
+542 RGEVSK

-589 YTAIRRLVLWIIELL
+589 YTAIRRLLLWIIELL

-645 EDTDAMRSVVGAP
+645 EDTDAMRDVVGAP
-658 SKSISD
+658 SKSVSD

-740 ALEDQKRAKEGEL
+740 ALEDQKRAKEGEI

-770 YRMLYDNS
+770 YRMLYDSS
-778 LAFRYNEW
+778 LTFRFNEL

-798 EFAEK
+798 EFGEK
-803 VLQSGSPVYPDT
+803 VLQSGTPVYPDT
-815 NVLQQLANA
+815 NVLQQLATA

-856 RLSDVARQVKAIPQ
+856 RLNDVARQVKAIPQ
-870 ENATELRTTVD
+870 ENATELRSTVD
-881 YISVQIR
+881 YINAQIR

-916 AEAKIINEKLQK
+916 AEAKTINEKLQK

>member
-16 ATDYGVVE
+16 ATDYGVIE

-67 ENVRLHEQLTTC
+67 ENVRLHEQLTTR

-141 KRIWAFIFEGI
+141 KRIWTFIFEFF
-152 KKAVRHVWKSK
+152 KKTLQKIWKHYGGTN
-163 VDAKKFIAT
+163 KFIAT
-172 TDDVIQDVID
+172 TDDIIQEVID
-182 ALGEDYPRF
+182 ALGADYPRF
-191 KEMLDKQ
+191 KEMLDKE
-198 MTLNDVYNEL
+198 MTVNDVYNEL

-226 DKAKCI
+226 EKAKYT
-232 AEWLMLL
+232 AEWLMDT
-239 IPFVVD
+239 IPEVVIKF
-245 QQKTF
+245 QQF
-250 AANIASMSRNGNTFL
+250 SEMASSMSHNGNTFL
-265 DITTSMTDIIA
+265 NIVPHVAEIREFYDSVNRLWGVRRGTLEAIVP
-276 FRNALNDHW
+276 LVG
-285 KTPACAGMLSNVIP
+285 KNV
-299 LISDNM
+299 

-319 KHQTALHADAVIRNH
+319 KHQTELHDGSVIRNN
-334 KEAWVRELHEQMDEL
+334 KEAWVRELHDKMHEL
-349 AEPFNAFN
+349 AEPFTAFN
-357 EVKFEQV
+357 DVKFEKT
-364 LNEAE
+364 LKEAE
-369 RVFKAT
+369 QIFKAT
-375 KEMNPTADIRGGDI
+375 KEMNPTADIRSGDI
-389 ELYEKHMKLTYQT
+389 ELYETHMKLAYQA
-402 LLAYSR
+402 LFAFSR
-408 LVSALSRW
+408 LISAMSRW
-416 LMDVQLAHAQ
+416 LMDIQLAHIQ

-439 KNYFLI
+439 KNHFII
-445 LEREESW
+445 LERDDDW
-452 KTIYNA
+452 KIIYQA

-469 YKEKFKEKMDK
+469 YKEKFDKAAAK

-542 RGEISK
+542 RGEVSK

-589 YTAIRRLVLWIIELL
+589 YTAIRRLLLWIIELL

-645 EDTDAMRSVVGAP
+645 EDTDAMRNVVGAP
-658 SKSISD
+658 SKSVSD

-740 ALEDQKRAKEGEL
+740 ALEDQKRAKEGEI

-778 LAFRYNEW
+778 LTFRFNEL

-798 EFAEK
+798 EFGEK
-803 VLQSGSPVYPDT
+803 VLQSGTPVYPDT
-815 NVLQQLANA
+815 NVLQQLATA

-856 RLSDVARQVKAIPQ
+856 RLNDVARQVKAIPQ
-870 ENATELRTTVD
+870 ENATELRSTVD
-881 YISVQIR
+881 YINAQIR

-916 AEAKIINEKLQK
+916 AEAKLINEKLQK

>member
-67 ENVRLHEQLTTC
+67 ENVRLHEQLTTR

-141 KRIWAFIFEGI
+141 KRIWTFVFEFF
-152 KKAVRHVWKSK
+152 KKTLQKIWKHYGGTN
-163 VDAKKFIAT
+163 KFIAT
-172 TDDVIQDVID
+172 TDDIIQEVID
-182 ALGEDYPRF
+182 ALGADYPRF
-191 KEMLDKQ
+191 KEMLDKE
-198 MTLNDVYNEL
+198 MTVNDVYNEL

-226 DKAKCI
+226 EKAKYT
-232 AEWLMLL
+232 AEWLMDT
-239 IPFVVD
+239 IPEVVIKF
-245 QQKTF
+245 QQF
-250 AANIASMSRNGNTFL
+250 SEMASSMSHNGNTFL
-265 DITTSMTDIIA
+265 NIVPHIA
-276 FRNALNDHW
+276 EIREFYDSVNRLWGVRRGTLEAIVPLVG
-285 KTPACAGMLSNVIP
+285 KNV
-299 LISDNM
+299 

-319 KHQTALHADAVIRNH
+319 KHQTELHDGSVIRNN
-334 KEAWVRELHEQMDEL
+334 KEAWVRELHDKMHEL
-349 AEPFNAFN
+349 AEPFTAFN
-357 EVKFEQV
+357 DIKFEKT
-364 LNEAE
+364 LKEAE
-369 RVFKAT
+369 QIFKAT
-375 KEMNPTADIRGGDI
+375 KEMNPTADIRSGDI
-389 ELYEKHMKLTYQT
+389 ELYETHMKLSYQA
-402 LLAYSR
+402 LFAFSR
-408 LVSALSRW
+408 LISAMSRW
-416 LMDVQLAHAQ
+416 LMDIQLAHIQ

-439 KNYFLI
+439 KNHFVI
-445 LEREESW
+445 LERDDDW
-452 KTIYNA
+452 KIIYQA

-469 YKEKFKEKMDK
+469 YKEKFDKAAAK

-489 PAKKEALAK
+489 PAKKEMLAQ

-505 FESFEDDVSGCAYL
+505 FESFEDDVSGCSYL

-542 RGEISK
+542 RGEVSK

-589 YTAIRRLVLWIIELL
+589 YTAIRRLLLWIIELL

-645 EDTDAMRSVVGAP
+645 EDTDAMRNVVGAP
-658 SKSISD
+658 SKSVSD

-740 ALEDQKRAKEGEL
+740 ALEDQKRAKEGEI

-778 LAFRYNEW
+778 LTFRFNEL

-798 EFAEK
+798 EFGEK
-803 VLQSGSPVYPDT
+803 VLQSGTPVYPDT
-815 NVLQQLANA
+815 NVLQQLATA

-856 RLSDVARQVKAIPQ
+856 RLNDVARQVKAIPQ
-870 ENATELRTTVD
+870 ENATELRSTVD
-881 YISVQIR
+881 YINAQIR

-902 RVDALVTAYRDYVF
+902 RVDGLVTAYRDYVF
-916 AEAKIINEKLQK
+916 AEAKLINEKLQK

>member
-50 DQELVSF
+50 DQEAMVSF
-57 DVNEFVASGE
+57 DVDEFVAAGE
-67 ENVRLHEQLTTC
+67 ENVRLHEQLVTR

-141 KRIWAFIFEGI
+141 KRIWQIMFTVMKE
-152 KKAVRHVWKSK
+152 AVKIIWKSK
-163 VDAKKFIAT
+163 VDTKKFIAT
-172 TDDVIQDVID
+172 TDDVIQDIID

-191 KEMLDKQ
+191 KEMLDAQ

-208 AGYGSAI
+208 AGYGGAI

-226 DKAKCI
+226 EKAKCI
-232 AEWLMLL
+232 ADWLMAL
-239 IPFVVD
+239 IPFVVE

-250 AANIASMSRNGNTFL
+250 ATNITSMSRNGNTFL
-265 DITTSMTDIIA
+265 DITTSMTDIIT
-276 FRNALNDHW
+276 FRNTLNDHW

-299 LISDNM
+299 LISDNT
-305 GVVAAADIV
+305 GVVAAADII

-319 KHQTALHADAVIRNH
+319 KHQTELHADAVIRNH
-334 KEAWVRELHEQMDEL
+334 KEAWVRELHDRMNEL

-357 EVKFEQV
+357 EVKFEQM

-369 RVFKAT
+369 QVFKAT
-375 KEMNPTADIRGGDI
+375 KEMNPTADIQGGDI

-416 LMDVQLAHAQ
+416 LMDVQLAHVQ

-439 KNYFLI
+439 KNYFLV
-445 LEREESW
+445 LERDASW
-452 KTIYNA
+452 KQIVQA
-458 LKARAVKPLND
+458 LKDKALKPIKD
-469 YKEKFKEKMDK
+469 I
-480 QKEDAKTLD
+480 KTQQQSRKTD
-489 PAKKEALAK
+489 FINVDNEAKKIK
-498 MVVDFFK
+498 IDVSDFFK
-505 FESFEDDVSGCAYL
+505 FLSFEDDVSGCAYL
-519 TETDRQARKDL
+519 TESDRQARKDL

-542 RGEISK
+542 RGEVSK

-589 YTAIRRLVLWIIELL
+589 YTAIRRLLLWIIELL

-645 EDTDAMRSVVGAP
+645 EDTDAMRNVVGAP
-658 SKSISD
+658 SKSASD

-740 ALEDQKRAKEGEL
+740 ALEDQKRAKEGEI

-778 LAFRYNEW
+778 LTFRFNEL

-798 EFAEK
+798 EFGEK
-803 VLQSGSPVYPDT
+803 VLQSGTPVYPDT
-815 NVLQQLANA
+815 NVLQQLATA

-856 RLSDVARQVKAIPQ
+856 RLNDVARQVKAIPQ
-870 ENATELRTTVD
+870 ENATELRSTVD
-881 YISVQIR
+881 YINAQIR

-902 RVDALVTAYRDYVF
+902 RVDGLVTAYRDYVF
-916 AEAKIINEKLQK
+916 AEAKLINEKLQK

>member
-50 DQELVSF
+50 DQEAMVSF
-57 DVNEFVASGE
+57 DVNEFVAAGE
-67 ENVRLHEQLTTC
+67 ENVRLHEQLVTR

-122 VAKVSKLFV
+122 VAKISKLFV

-141 KRIWAFIFEGI
+141 KRIWQVMFTVMKE
-152 KKAVRHVWKSK
+152 AVKIIWKSK
-163 VDAKKFIAT
+163 VDTKKFIAT
-172 TDDVIQDVID
+172 TDDVIQDIID

-191 KEMLDKQ
+191 KEMLDAQ

-208 AGYGSAI
+208 AGYGGAI

-226 DKAKCI
+226 EKAQCI
-232 AEWLMLL
+232 ADWLMAL
-239 IPFVVD
+239 IPFVVE

-250 AANIASMSRNGNTFL
+250 ATNITSMSRNGNTFL
-265 DITTSMTDIIA
+265 DITTSMTDIIT
-276 FRNALNDHW
+276 FRNTLNDHW
-285 KTPACAGMLSNVIP
+285 KTPACAGTLSNVIP
-299 LISDNM
+299 LISDNT
-305 GVVAAADIV
+305 GVVAAADII

-319 KHQTALHADAVIRNH
+319 KHQTELHADAVIRNH
-334 KEAWVRELHEQMDEL
+334 KEAWVRELHDRMNEL

-357 EVKFEQV
+357 EVKFEQM

-369 RVFKAT
+369 QVFKAT
-375 KEMNPTADIRGGDI
+375 KEMNPTADIQGGDI

-416 LMDVQLAHAQ
+416 LMDVQLAHVQ

-439 KNYFLI
+439 KNYFLV
-445 LEREESW
+445 LERDASW
-452 KTIYNA
+452 KQIMQA
-458 LKARAVKPLND
+458 LKDKALKPIKD
-469 YKEKFKEKMDK
+469 IKI
-480 QKEDAKTLD
+480 QQQSRKTD
-489 PAKKEALAK
+489 FINVDNEAKKIK
-498 MVVDFFK
+498 IDVSDFFK
-505 FESFEDDVSGCAYL
+505 FLSFEDDVSGCAYL
-519 TETDRQARKDL
+519 TESDRQARKDL

-542 RGEISK
+542 RGEVSK

-589 YTAIRRLVLWIIELL
+589 YTAIRRLLLWIIELL
-604 KKRADS
+604 KKRTDS

-633 PDEHVRKEVDKT
+633 PDENVRKEVDKT
-645 EDTDAMRSVVGAP
+645 EDTDAMRNVVGAP
-658 SKSISD
+658 SKSVSD

-740 ALEDQKRAKEGEL
+740 ALEDQKRAKEGEI

-778 LAFRYNEW
+778 LTFRFNEL

-798 EFAEK
+798 EFGEK
-803 VLQSGSPVYPDT
+803 VLQSGTPVYPDT
-815 NVLQQLANA
+815 NVLQQLATA

-856 RLSDVARQVKAIPQ
+856 RLNDVARQVKAIPQ
-870 ENATELRTTVD
+870 ENATELRSTVD
-881 YISVQIR
+881 YINAQIR

>member
-50 DQELVSF
+50 DQEAMVSF
-57 DVNEFVASGE
+57 DVNEFVTSGE
-67 ENVRLHEQLTTC
+67 ENVRLHEQLTTR

-84 DVPELRMRLGDAFP
+84 DIPELRMRLGDAFP

-141 KRIWAFIFEGI
+141 KRIWSFIFAGI
-152 KKAVRHVWKSK
+152 KKAVRYVWKYSN
-163 VDAKKFIAT
+163 VDTKKFIAT
-172 TDDVIQDVID
+172 TDDVINDIID
-182 ALGEDYPRF
+182 ALGADYPRF

-198 MTLNDVYNEL
+198 MTLNDVYKEL
-208 AGYGSAI
+208 AGYGGAI

-226 DKAKCI
+226 EKAKSV
-232 AEWLMLL
+232 AEWLMVLV
-239 IPFVVD
+239 PFVTAK
-245 QQKTF
+245 QKEF
-250 AANIASMSRNGNTFL
+250 ADIMTTMSHNGNTFL
-265 DITTSMTDIIA
+265 DMVPNVQSIVE
-276 FRNALNDHW
+276 FRNALNDYW
-285 KTPACAGMLSNVIP
+285 KTPACVGVLSGIVP
-299 LISDNM
+299 LVSDST
-305 GVVAAADIV
+305 GIVAAADIV

-319 KHQTALHADAVIRNH
+319 KHQTELHDESSIRNN
-334 KEAWVRELHEQMDEL
+334 KEAWVRELHDRMRDL
-349 AEPFNAFN
+349 AEPFDTFN
-357 EVKFEQV
+357 EVKFEQT

-369 RVFKAT
+369 QVFKAT
-375 KEMNPTADIRGGDI
+375 KEMNPAADIQDGDI

-408 LVSALSRW
+408 LISAMSRW
-416 LMDVQLAHAQ
+416 LMDVQLAHIQ
-426 VEQLVARYRAFEL
+426 VEQLIARYRTFEL
-439 KNYFLI
+439 KNYFLV
-445 LEREESW
+445 LERDADW
-452 KTIYNA
+452 KQIVQA
-458 LKARAVKPLND
+458 LKERALKPVNNIKAE
-469 YKEKFKEKMDK
+469 YQA
-480 QKEDAKTLD
+480 QKKDIINVDNDAKKIKIDVT
-489 PAKKEALAK
+489 
-498 MVVDFFK
+498 DFFK
-505 FESFEDDVSGCAYL
+505 FLSFEDVVSGCAYL
-519 TETDRQARKDL
+519 SKTDQQARKDL

-542 RGEISK
+542 RGEVSK

-589 YTAIRRLVLWIIELL
+589 YTAIRRLLLWIIELL

-645 EDTDAMRSVVGAP
+645 EDTDAMRNVVGAP
-658 SKSISD
+658 SKSVSD

-670 QKLSAVSAIVDG
+670 QKLSVVSAVVDG

-798 EFAEK
+798 EFAER

-870 ENATELRTTVD
+870 ENATELRSTVD

>member
-50 DQELVSF
+50 DQEAMVSF
-57 DVNEFVASGE
+57 DVNEFVAAGE
-67 ENVRLHEQLTTC
+67 ENVRLHEQLVTR

-141 KRIWAFIFEGI
+141 KRIWTFVFEFF
-152 KKAVRHVWKSK
+152 KKTLQKIWKHYGGTN
-163 VDAKKFIAT
+163 KFIAT
-172 TDDVIQDVID
+172 TDDIIQEVID
-182 ALGEDYPRF
+182 ALGADYPRF
-191 KEMLDKQ
+191 KEMLDKE
-198 MTLNDVYNEL
+198 MTVNDVYNEL

-226 DKAKCI
+226 EKAKYT
-232 AEWLMLL
+232 AEWLMDT
-239 IPFVVD
+239 IPEVVIKF
-245 QQKTF
+245 QQF
-250 AANIASMSRNGNTFL
+250 SEMASSMSHNGNTFL
-265 DITTSMTDIIA
+265 NIVPHIA
-276 FRNALNDHW
+276 EIREFYDSVNRLWGVRRGTLEAIVPLVG
-285 KTPACAGMLSNVIP
+285 KNV
-299 LISDNM
+299 

-319 KHQTALHADAVIRNH
+319 KHQTELHDGSVIRNN
-334 KEAWVRELHEQMDEL
+334 KEAWVRELHDKMHEL
-349 AEPFNAFN
+349 AEPFTAFN
-357 EVKFEQV
+357 DIKFEKT
-364 LNEAE
+364 LKEAE
-369 RVFKAT
+369 QIFKAT
-375 KEMNPTADIRGGDI
+375 KEMNPTADIRSGDI
-389 ELYEKHMKLTYQT
+389 ELYETHMKLSYQA
-402 LLAYSR
+402 LFAFSR
-408 LVSALSRW
+408 LISAMSRW
-416 LMDVQLAHAQ
+416 LMDIQLAHIQ

-439 KNYFLI
+439 KNHFVI
-445 LEREESW
+445 LERDDDW
-452 KTIYNA
+452 KIIYQA

-469 YKEKFKEKMDK
+469 YKEKFDKAAAK

-489 PAKKEALAK
+489 PAKKEVLAQ

-542 RGEISK
+542 RGEVSK

-589 YTAIRRLVLWIIELL
+589 YTAIRRLLLWIIELL

-645 EDTDAMRSVVGAP
+645 EDTDAMRNVVGAP
-658 SKSISD
+658 SKSVSD

-740 ALEDQKRAKEGEL
+740 ALEDQKRAKEGEI

-778 LAFRYNEW
+778 LTFRFNEL

-798 EFAEK
+798 EFGEK
-803 VLQSGSPVYPDT
+803 VLQSGTPVYPDT
-815 NVLQQLANA
+815 NVLQQLATA

-856 RLSDVARQVKAIPQ
+856 RLNDVARQVKAIPQ
-870 ENATELRTTVD
+870 ENATELRSTVD
-881 YISVQIR
+881 YINAQIR

-902 RVDALVTAYRDYVF
+902 RVDGLVTAYRDYVF
-916 AEAKIINEKLQK
+916 AEAKLINEKLQK

>member
-67 ENVRLHEQLTTC
+67 ENVRLHEQLTTR

-141 KRIWAFIFEGI
+141 KRIWTFIFEFF
-152 KKAVRHVWKSK
+152 KKTLQKIWKHYGGTN
-163 VDAKKFIAT
+163 KFIAT
-172 TDDVIQDVID
+172 TDDIIQEVID
-182 ALGEDYPRF
+182 ALGADYPRF
-191 KEMLDKQ
+191 KEMLDKE
-198 MTLNDVYNEL
+198 MTVNDVYNEL

-226 DKAKCI
+226 EKAKYT
-232 AEWLMLL
+232 AEWLMDT
-239 IPFVVD
+239 IPEVVIKF
-245 QQKTF
+245 QQF
-250 AANIASMSRNGNTFL
+250 SEMASSMSHNGNTFL
-265 DITTSMTDIIA
+265 NIVPHVAEIREFYDSVNRLWGVRRGTLEAIVP
-276 FRNALNDHW
+276 LVG
-285 KTPACAGMLSNVIP
+285 KNV
-299 LISDNM
+299 

-319 KHQTALHADAVIRNH
+319 KHQTELHDGSVIRNN
-334 KEAWVRELHEQMDEL
+334 KEAWVRELHDKMHEL
-349 AEPFNAFN
+349 AEPFTAFN
-357 EVKFEQV
+357 DVKFEKT
-364 LNEAE
+364 LKEAE
-369 RVFKAT
+369 QIFKAT
-375 KEMNPTADIRGGDI
+375 KEMNPTADIRSGDI
-389 ELYEKHMKLTYQT
+389 ELYETHMKLAYQA
-402 LLAYSR
+402 LFAFSR
-408 LVSALSRW
+408 LISAMSRW
-416 LMDVQLAHAQ
+416 LMDIQLAHIQ

-439 KNYFLI
+439 KNHFII
-445 LEREESW
+445 LERDDDW
-452 KTIYNA
+452 KIIYQA

-469 YKEKFKEKMDK
+469 YKEKFDKAAAK

-645 EDTDAMRSVVGAP
+645 EDTDAMRNVVGAP
-658 SKSISD
+658 SKSVSD

-694 RLQQACTSLTLG
+694 RLQQVCTSLTLG

-740 ALEDQKRAKEGEL
+740 ALEDQKRAKEGEI

-778 LAFRYNEW
+778 LTFRFNEL

-798 EFAEK
+798 EFGEK
-803 VLQSGSPVYPDT
+803 VLQSGTPVYPDT
-815 NVLQQLANA
+815 NVLQQLATA

-856 RLSDVARQVKAIPQ
+856 RLNDVARQVKAIPQ
-870 ENATELRTTVD
+870 ENATELRSTVD
-881 YISVQIR
+881 YINAQIR

-916 AEAKIINEKLQK
+916 AEAKLINEKLQK

>member
-50 DQELVSF
+50 DQEAMVSF
-57 DVNEFVASGE
+57 DVNEFVAAGE
-67 ENVRLHEQLTTC
+67 ENVRLHEQLVTR

-84 DVPELRMRLGDAFP
+84 DIPELRMRLGDAFP

-141 KRIWAFIFEGI
+141 KRIWQIMFTVMKE
-152 KKAVRHVWKSK
+152 AVKIIWKSK
-163 VDAKKFIAT
+163 VDTKKFIAT
-172 TDDVIQDVID
+172 TDDVIQDIID

-191 KEMLDKQ
+191 KEMLDAQ

-208 AGYGSAI
+208 AGYGGAI

-226 DKAKCI
+226 EKAQCI
-232 AEWLMLL
+232 ADWLMAL
-239 IPFVVD
+239 IPFVVE

-250 AANIASMSRNGNTFL
+250 AANITSMSRNGNTFL
-265 DITTSMTDIIA
+265 DITTSMTDIIT
-276 FRNALNDHW
+276 FRNTLNDHW
-285 KTPACAGMLSNVIP
+285 KTPACAGTLSNVIP
-299 LISDNM
+299 LISDNT
-305 GVVAAADIV
+305 GVVAAADII

-319 KHQTALHADAVIRNH
+319 KHQTELHADAVIRNH
-334 KEAWVRELHEQMDEL
+334 KEAWVRELHDRMNEL

-357 EVKFEQV
+357 EVKFEQM

-369 RVFKAT
+369 QVFKAT
-375 KEMNPTADIRGGDI
+375 KEMNPTADIQGGDI

-416 LMDVQLAHAQ
+416 LMDVQLAHVQ

-439 KNYFLI
+439 KNYFLV
-445 LEREESW
+445 LERDANW
-452 KTIYNA
+452 KQIMQA
-458 LKARAVKPLND
+458 LKDKALKPIKD
-469 YKEKFKEKMDK
+469 IKI
-480 QKEDAKTLD
+480 QQQSRKTD
-489 PAKKEALAK
+489 FINVDNEAKKIK
-498 MVVDFFK
+498 IDVSDFFK
-505 FESFEDDVSGCAYL
+505 FLSFEDDVSGCAYL
-519 TETDRQARKDL
+519 TESDRQARKDL

-589 YTAIRRLVLWIIELL
+589 YTAIRRLLLWIIELL

-645 EDTDAMRSVVGAP
+645 EDTDAMRNVVGAP
-658 SKSISD
+658 SKSVSD

-706 YFQEGKLDTILREMR
+706 YFQEGKLDAILREMR

-740 ALEDQKRAKEGEL
+740 ALEDQKRAKEGEI

-778 LAFRYNEW
+778 LTFRFNEL

-798 EFAEK
+798 EFGEK
-803 VLQSGSPVYPDT
+803 VLQSGTPVYPDT
-815 NVLQQLANA
+815 NVLQQLATA

-856 RLSDVARQVKAIPQ
+856 RLNDVARQVKAIPQ
-870 ENATELRTTVD
+870 ENATELRSTVD
-881 YISVQIR
+881 YINAQIR

-916 AEAKIINEKLQK
+916 AEAKLINEKLQK

>member
-67 ENVRLHEQLTTC
+67 ENVRLHEQLTTR

-141 KRIWAFIFEGI
+141 KRIWTFVFEFF
-152 KKAVRHVWKSK
+152 KKTLQKIWKHYGGTN
-163 VDAKKFIAT
+163 KFIAT
-172 TDDVIQDVID
+172 TDDIIQEVID
-182 ALGEDYPRF
+182 ALGADYPRF
-191 KEMLDKQ
+191 KEMLDKE
-198 MTLNDVYNEL
+198 MTVNDVYNEL

-226 DKAKCI
+226 EKAKYT
-232 AEWLMLL
+232 AEWLMDT
-239 IPFVVD
+239 IPEVVIKF
-245 QQKTF
+245 QQF
-250 AANIASMSRNGNTFL
+250 SEMVSSMSHNGNTFL
-265 DITTSMTDIIA
+265 NIVPHVAEIREFYDSVNRLWGVRRGTLEAIVP
-276 FRNALNDHW
+276 LVG
-285 KTPACAGMLSNVIP
+285 KNV
-299 LISDNM
+299 

-319 KHQTALHADAVIRNH
+319 KHQTELHDGSVIRNN
-334 KEAWVRELHEQMDEL
+334 KEAWVRELHDKMHEL
-349 AEPFNAFN
+349 AEPFTAFN
-357 EVKFEQV
+357 DVKFEKT
-364 LNEAE
+364 LKEAE
-369 RVFKAT
+369 QIFKAT
-375 KEMNPTADIRGGDI
+375 KEMNPTADIRSGDI
-389 ELYEKHMKLTYQT
+389 ELYETHMKLAYQA
-402 LLAYSR
+402 LFAFSR
-408 LVSALSRW
+408 LISAMSRW
-416 LMDVQLAHAQ
+416 LMDIQLAHIQ

-439 KNYFLI
+439 KNHFII
-445 LEREESW
+445 LERDDDW
-452 KTIYNA
+452 KIIYQA

-469 YKEKFKEKMDK
+469 YKEKFDKAAAK

-542 RGEISK
+542 RGEVSK

-589 YTAIRRLVLWIIELL
+589 YTAIRRLLLWIIELL
-604 KKRADS
+604 KKRADG

-633 PDEHVRKEVDKT
+633 PDENVRKEVDKT
-645 EDTDAMRSVVGAP
+645 EDTDAMRNVVGAP
-658 SKSISD
+658 SKSVSD

-740 ALEDQKRAKEGEL
+740 ALEDQKRAKEGEI

-778 LAFRYNEW
+778 LTFRFNEL

-798 EFAEK
+798 EFGEK
-803 VLQSGSPVYPDT
+803 VLQSGTPVYPDT
-815 NVLQQLANA
+815 NVLQQLATA

-856 RLSDVARQVKAIPQ
+856 RLNDVARQVKAIPQ
-870 ENATELRTTVD
+870 ENATELRSTVD
-881 YISVQIR
+881 YINAQIR

-916 AEAKIINEKLQK
+916 AEAKLINEKLQK

>member
-24 MRHGMLMAFPDED
+24 MRHGMLVAFPDED

-50 DQELVSF
+50 DQEAMVSF
-57 DVNEFVASGE
+57 DVNEFVAAGE
-67 ENVRLHEQLTTC
+67 ENVRLHEQLVTR

-122 VAKVSKLFV
+122 VAKISKLFV

-141 KRIWAFIFEGI
+141 KRIWQIMFTVMKE
-152 KKAVRHVWKSK
+152 AVKIIWKSK
-163 VDAKKFIAT
+163 VDTKKFIAT
-172 TDDVIQDVID
+172 TDDVIQDIID

-191 KEMLDKQ
+191 KEMLDAQ

-208 AGYGSAI
+208 AGYGGAI

-226 DKAKCI
+226 EKAQCI
-232 AEWLMLL
+232 ADWLMAL
-239 IPFVVD
+239 IPFVVE

-250 AANIASMSRNGNTFL
+250 ATNITSMSRNGNTFL
-265 DITTSMTDIIA
+265 DITTSMTDIIT
-276 FRNALNDHW
+276 FRNTLNDHW
-285 KTPACAGMLSNVIP
+285 KTPACAGTLSNVIP
-299 LISDNM
+299 LISDNT
-305 GVVAAADIV
+305 GVVAAADII

-319 KHQTALHADAVIRNH
+319 KHQTELHADAVIRNH
-334 KEAWVRELHEQMDEL
+334 KEAWVRELHDRMNEL

-357 EVKFEQV
+357 EVKFEQM

-369 RVFKAT
+369 QVFKAT
-375 KEMNPTADIRGGDI
+375 KEMNPTADIQGGDI

-416 LMDVQLAHAQ
+416 LMDVQLAHVQ

-439 KNYFLI
+439 KNYFLV
-445 LEREESW
+445 LERDASW
-452 KTIYNA
+452 KQIMQA
-458 LKARAVKPLND
+458 LKDKALKPIKD
-469 YKEKFKEKMDK
+469 IKI
-480 QKEDAKTLD
+480 QQQSRKTD
-489 PAKKEALAK
+489 FINVDNEAKKIK
-498 MVVDFFK
+498 IDVSDFFK
-505 FESFEDDVSGCAYL
+505 FLSFEDDVSGCAYL
-519 TETDRQARKDL
+519 TESDRQARKDL

-542 RGEISK
+542 RGEVSK

-574 GIMKMAVIGVIITTA
+574 GIMKMAVIGVIITAA
-589 YTAIRRLVLWIIELL
+589 YTAIRRLLLWIIELL

-645 EDTDAMRSVVGAP
+645 EDTDAMRNVVGAP
-658 SKSISD
+658 SKSVSD

-694 RLQQACTSLTLG
+694 RLQHACTSLTLG

-740 ALEDQKRAKEGEL
+740 ALEDQKRAKEGEI

-778 LAFRYNEW
+778 LTFRFNEL

-798 EFAEK
+798 EFGEK
-803 VLQSGSPVYPDT
+803 VLQSGTPVYPDT
-815 NVLQQLANA
+815 NVLQQLATA

-856 RLSDVARQVKAIPQ
+856 RLNDVARQVKAIPQ
-870 ENATELRTTVD
+870 ENATELRSTVD
-881 YISVQIR
+881 YINAQIR

>member
-50 DQELVSF
+50 DQEAMVSF
-57 DVNEFVASGE
+57 DVNEFVAAGE
-67 ENVRLHEQLTTC
+67 ENVRLHEQLVTR

-122 VAKVSKLFV
+122 VAKISKLFV

-141 KRIWAFIFEGI
+141 KRIWQIMFTVMKE
-152 KKAVRHVWKSK
+152 AVKIIWKSK
-163 VDAKKFIAT
+163 VDTKKFIAT
-172 TDDVIQDVID
+172 TDDVIQDIID

-191 KEMLDKQ
+191 KEMLDAQ

-208 AGYGSAI
+208 AGYGGAI

-226 DKAKCI
+226 EKAQCI
-232 AEWLMLL
+232 ADWLMAL
-239 IPFVVD
+239 IPFVVE

-250 AANIASMSRNGNTFL
+250 ATNITSMSRNGNTFL
-265 DITTSMTDIIA
+265 DITTSMTDIIT
-276 FRNALNDHW
+276 FRNTLNDHW
-285 KTPACAGMLSNVIP
+285 KTPACAGTLSNVIP
-299 LISDNM
+299 LISDNT
-305 GVVAAADIV
+305 GVVAAADII

-319 KHQTALHADAVIRNH
+319 KHQTELHADAVIRNH
-334 KEAWVRELHEQMDEL
+334 KEAWVRELHDRMNEL

-357 EVKFEQV
+357 EVKFEQM

-369 RVFKAT
+369 QVFKAT
-375 KEMNPTADIRGGDI
+375 KEMNPTADIQGGDI

-416 LMDVQLAHAQ
+416 LMDVQLAHVQ

-439 KNYFLI
+439 KNYFLV
-445 LEREESW
+445 LERDANW
-452 KTIYNA
+452 KQIMQA
-458 LKARAVKPLND
+458 LKDKALKPIKD
-469 YKEKFKEKMDK
+469 IKI
-480 QKEDAKTLD
+480 QQQSRKTD
-489 PAKKEALAK
+489 FINVDNEAKKIK
-498 MVVDFFK
+498 IDVSDFFK
-505 FESFEDDVSGCAYL
+505 FLSFEDDVSGCAYL
-519 TETDRQARKDL
+519 TESDRQARKDL

-589 YTAIRRLVLWIIELL
+589 YTAIRRLLLWIIELL

-645 EDTDAMRSVVGAP
+645 EDTDAMRNVVGAP
-658 SKSISD
+658 SKSVSD

-740 ALEDQKRAKEGEL
+740 ALEDQKRAKEGEI

-770 YRMLYDNS
+770 YRMLYDSS
-778 LAFRYNEW
+778 LTFRFNEL

-798 EFAEK
+798 EFGEK
-803 VLQSGSPVYPDT
+803 VLQSGTPVYPDT
-815 NVLQQLANA
+815 NVLQQLATA

-856 RLSDVARQVKAIPQ
+856 RLNDVARQVKAIPQ
-870 ENATELRTTVD
+870 ENATELRSTVD
-881 YISVQIR
+881 YINAQIR

-916 AEAKIINEKLQK
+916 AEAKLINEKLQK

>member
-37 IQTSDGSSVVTTE
+37 IQTSDGSNVVTTE

-67 ENVRLHEQLTTC
+67 ENVRLHEQLTTR

-141 KRIWAFIFEGI
+141 KRIWQVMFTVMKE
-152 KKAVRHVWKSK
+152 AVKIIWKSK
-163 VDAKKFIAT
+163 VDTKKFIAT
-172 TDDVIQDVID
+172 TDDVIQDIID

-191 KEMLDKQ
+191 KEMLDAQ

-208 AGYGSAI
+208 AGYGGAI

-226 DKAKCI
+226 EKAQCI
-232 AEWLMLL
+232 ADWLMAL
-239 IPFVVD
+239 IPFVVE

-250 AANIASMSRNGNTFL
+250 ATNITSMSRNGNTFL
-265 DITTSMTDIIA
+265 DITTSMTDIIM
-276 FRNALNDHW
+276 FRNTLNDHW
-285 KTPACAGMLSNVIP
+285 KTPACAGTLSNVIP
-299 LISDNM
+299 LISDNT
-305 GVVAAADIV
+305 GVVAAADII

-319 KHQTALHADAVIRNH
+319 KHQTELHADAVIRNH
-334 KEAWVRELHEQMDEL
+334 KEAWVRELHDRMNEL

-357 EVKFEQV
+357 EVKFEQM

-369 RVFKAT
+369 QVFKAT
-375 KEMNPTADIRGGDI
+375 KEMNPTADIQGGDI

-416 LMDVQLAHAQ
+416 LMDVQLAHVQ

-439 KNYFLI
+439 KNYFLV
-445 LEREESW
+445 LERDASW
-452 KTIYNA
+452 KQIMQA
-458 LKARAVKPLND
+458 LKDKALKPIKD
-469 YKEKFKEKMDK
+469 IKI
-480 QKEDAKTLD
+480 QQQSRKTD
-489 PAKKEALAK
+489 FINVDNEAKKIK
-498 MVVDFFK
+498 IDVSDFFK
-505 FESFEDDVSGCAYL
+505 FLSFEDDVSGCAYL
-519 TETDRQARKDL
+519 TESDRQARKDL

-542 RGEISK
+542 RGEVSK

-589 YTAIRRLVLWIIELL
+589 YTAIRRLLLWIIELL
-604 KKRADS
+604 KKRTDS

-633 PDEHVRKEVDKT
+633 PDENVRKEVDKT
-645 EDTDAMRSVVGAP
+645 EDTDAMRNVVGAP
-658 SKSISD
+658 SKSVSD

-740 ALEDQKRAKEGEL
+740 ALEDQKRAKEGEI

-770 YRMLYDNS
+770 YRMLYDSS
-778 LAFRYNEW
+778 LTFRFNEL

-798 EFAEK
+798 EFGEK
-803 VLQSGSPVYPDT
+803 VLQSGTPVYPDT
-815 NVLQQLANA
+815 NVLQQLATA

-856 RLSDVARQVKAIPQ
+856 RLNDVARQVKAIPQ
-870 ENATELRTTVD
+870 ENATELRSTVD
-881 YISVQIR
+881 YINAQIR

>member
-50 DQELVSF
+50 DQEAMVSF
-57 DVNEFVASGE
+57 DVNEFVAAGE
-67 ENVRLHEQLTTC
+67 ENVRLHEQLVTR

-122 VAKVSKLFV
+122 VAKVSKLFI

-141 KRIWAFIFEGI
+141 KRIWQIMFTVMKE
-152 KKAVRHVWKSK
+152 AVKIIWKSK
-163 VDAKKFIAT
+163 VDTKKFIAT
-172 TDDVIQDVID
+172 TDDVIQDIID

-191 KEMLDKQ
+191 KEMLDAQ

-208 AGYGSAI
+208 AGYGGAI

-226 DKAKCI
+226 EKAQCI
-232 AEWLMLL
+232 ADWLMAL
-239 IPFVVD
+239 IPFVVE

-250 AANIASMSRNGNTFL
+250 ATNITSMSRNGNTFL
-265 DITTSMTDIIA
+265 DITTSMTDIIT
-276 FRNALNDHW
+276 FRNTLNDHW
-285 KTPACAGMLSNVIP
+285 KTPACAGTLSNVIP
-299 LISDNM
+299 LISDNT
-305 GVVAAADIV
+305 GVVAAADII

-319 KHQTALHADAVIRNH
+319 KHQTELHADAVIRNH
-334 KEAWVRELHEQMDEL
+334 KEAWVRELHDRMNEL

-357 EVKFEQV
+357 EVKFEQM

-369 RVFKAT
+369 QVFKAT
-375 KEMNPTADIRGGDI
+375 KEMNPTADIQGGDI

-416 LMDVQLAHAQ
+416 LMDVQLAHVQ

-439 KNYFLI
+439 KNYFLV
-445 LEREESW
+445 LERDASW
-452 KTIYNA
+452 KQIMQA
-458 LKARAVKPLND
+458 LKDKALKPIKD
-469 YKEKFKEKMDK
+469 IKI
-480 QKEDAKTLD
+480 QQQSRKTD
-489 PAKKEALAK
+489 FINVDNEAKKIK
-498 MVVDFFK
+498 IDVSDFFK
-505 FESFEDDVSGCAYL
+505 FLSFEDDVSGCAYL
-519 TETDRQARKDL
+519 TESDRQARKDL

-542 RGEISK
+542 RGEVSK

-589 YTAIRRLVLWIIELL
+589 YTAIRRLLLWIIELL

-645 EDTDAMRSVVGAP
+645 EDTDAMRNVVGAP
-658 SKSISD
+658 NKSVSD

-740 ALEDQKRAKEGEL
+740 ALEDQKRAKEGEI

-778 LAFRYNEW
+778 LTFRFNEL

-798 EFAEK
+798 EFGEK
-803 VLQSGSPVYPDT
+803 VLQSGTPVYPDT
-815 NVLQQLANA
+815 NVLQQLATA

-856 RLSDVARQVKAIPQ
+856 RLNDVARQVKAIPQ
-870 ENATELRTTVD
+870 ENATELRSTVD
-881 YISVQIR
+881 YINAQIR

>member
-67 ENVRLHEQLTTC
+67 ENVRLHEQLTTR

-191 KEMLDKQ
+191 REMLDKQ

-226 DKAKCI
+226 DKAKCV

-319 KHQTALHADAVIRNH
+319 KHQTVLHADVVIRNH

-369 RVFKAT
+369 QVFKAT

-458 LKARAVKPLND
+458 LRARAVKPLND

-589 YTAIRRLVLWIIELL
+589 YTAIRRLLLWIIELL

-610 VAATEKAANDA
+610 VAATEKAASDA

-633 PDEHVRKEVDKT
+633 PDENVRKEVDKT
-645 EDTDAMRSVVGAP
+645 EDTDAMRNVVGAP
-658 SKSISD
+658 SKSVSD

-740 ALEDQKRAKEGEL
+740 ALEDQKRAKEGEI

-770 YRMLYDNS
+770 YRMLYDSS
-778 LAFRYNEW
+778 LTFRFNEL

-798 EFAEK
+798 EFGEK
-803 VLQSGSPVYPDT
+803 VLQSGTPVYPDT
-815 NVLQQLANA
+815 NVLQQLATA

-856 RLSDVARQVKAIPQ
+856 RLNDVARQVKAIPQ
-870 ENATELRTTVD
+870 ENATELRSTVD
-881 YISVQIR
+881 YINAQIR

-902 RVDALVTAYRDYVF
+902 RVDGLVTAYRDYVF
-916 AEAKIINEKLQK
+916 AEAKLINEKLQK

>member
-50 DQELVSF
+50 DQEAMVSF
-57 DVNEFVASGE
+57 DVDEFVTSGE
-67 ENVRLHEQLTTC
+67 ENIRLHEQLVTR

-141 KRIWAFIFEGI
+141 KRIWTFIFAGI
-152 KKAVRHVWKSK
+152 KKAVRYVWKYSN
-163 VDAKKFIAT
+163 VDTKKFIAT
-172 TDDVIQDVID
+172 TDDVINDIVD
-182 ALGEDYPRF
+182 ALGADYPRF

-198 MTLNDVYNEL
+198 MTLSDVYKEL
-208 AGYGSAI
+208 AGYGGAI

-226 DKAKCI
+226 EKAKSV
-232 AEWLMLL
+232 AEWLMILV
-239 IPFVVD
+239 PFVTAK
-245 QQKTF
+245 QKEF
-250 AANIASMSRNGNTFL
+250 ADIVTTMSRNGSTFL
-265 DITTSMTDIIA
+265 DTIPNVQSIVE
-276 FRNALNDHW
+276 FRNALNDYW
-285 KTPACAGMLSNVIP
+285 KTPACVGVLAGVVP
-299 LISDNM
+299 LVSD
-305 GVVAAADIV
+305 GTGIVAAADIV

-319 KHQTALHADAVIRNH
+319 KHQTELHDDTVIRNN
-334 KEAWVRELHEQMDEL
+334 KEAWVRELHDRMAEL
-349 AEPFNAFN
+349 AEPFDTFN
-357 EVKFEQV
+357 EVKFEQT

-369 RVFKAT
+369 QIFKAT
-375 KEMNPTADIRGGDI
+375 KEMNPTADIQDGDI

-408 LVSALSRW
+408 LISAMSRW
-416 LMDVQLAHAQ
+416 LMDVQLAHIQ

-439 KNYFLI
+439 KNYFLV
-445 LEREESW
+445 LERDADW
-452 KTIYNA
+452 KQIVLA
-458 LKARAVKPLND
+458 LKERALKPMNNIKAE
-469 YKEKFKEKMDK
+469 YQA
-480 QKEDAKTLD
+480 QKKDFIDVDNDAKKIKIDVT
-489 PAKKEALAK
+489 
-498 MVVDFFK
+498 DFFK
-505 FESFEDDVSGCAYL
+505 FLSFEDDVSGCAYL
-519 TETDRQARKDL
+519 TESDRQARKDL

-574 GIMKMAVIGVIITTA
+574 SIMKMAVIGVIITTA
-589 YTAIRRLVLWIIELL
+589 YTAIRRLLLWIIELL

-610 VAATEKAANDA
+610 VAATEKAASDA

-633 PDEHVRKEVDKT
+633 PDENVRKEVDKT
-645 EDTDAMRSVVGAP
+645 EDTDAMRSAVGAP
-658 SKSISD
+658 SKSVSD

-870 ENATELRTTVD
+870 ENATELRSTVD

>member
-57 DVNEFVASGE
+57 DVNEFVAAGE
-67 ENVRLHEQLTTC
+67 ENVRLHEQLVTR

-141 KRIWAFIFEGI
+141 KRIWTFVFEFF
-152 KKAVRHVWKSK
+152 KKTLQKIWKHYGGTN
-163 VDAKKFIAT
+163 KFIAT
-172 TDDVIQDVID
+172 TDDIIQEVID
-182 ALGEDYPRF
+182 ALGADYPRF
-191 KEMLDKQ
+191 KEMLDKE
-198 MTLNDVYNEL
+198 MTVNDVYNEL

-226 DKAKCI
+226 EKAKYT
-232 AEWLMLL
+232 AEWLMDT
-239 IPFVVD
+239 IPEVVIKF
-245 QQKTF
+245 QQF
-250 AANIASMSRNGNTFL
+250 SEMVSSMSHNGNTFL
-265 DITTSMTDIIA
+265 NIVPHIA
-276 FRNALNDHW
+276 EIREFYDSVNRLWGVRRGTLEAIVPLVG
-285 KTPACAGMLSNVIP
+285 KNV
-299 LISDNM
+299 

-319 KHQTALHADAVIRNH
+319 KHQTELHDGSVIRNN
-334 KEAWVRELHEQMDEL
+334 KEAWVRELHDKMHEL
-349 AEPFNAFN
+349 AEPFTAFN
-357 EVKFEQV
+357 DVKFEKT
-364 LNEAE
+364 LKEAE
-369 RVFKAT
+369 QIFKAT
-375 KEMNPTADIRGGDI
+375 KEMNPTADIRSGDI
-389 ELYEKHMKLTYQT
+389 ELYETHMKLAYQA
-402 LLAYSR
+402 LFAFSR
-408 LVSALSRW
+408 LISAMSRW
-416 LMDVQLAHAQ
+416 LMDIQLAHIQ

-439 KNYFLI
+439 KNHFVI
-445 LEREESW
+445 LERDDDW
-452 KTIYNA
+452 KIIYQA

-469 YKEKFKEKMDK
+469 YKEKFDKAAAK

-489 PAKKEALAK
+489 PAKKEMLAQ

-589 YTAIRRLVLWIIELL
+589 YTAIRRLLLWIIELL

-645 EDTDAMRSVVGAP
+645 EDTDAMRNVVGAP
-658 SKSISD
+658 SKSVSD

-740 ALEDQKRAKEGEL
+740 ALEDQKRAKEGEI

-770 YRMLYDNS
+770 YRMLYDSS
-778 LAFRYNEW
+778 LTFRFNEL

-798 EFAEK
+798 EFGEK
-803 VLQSGSPVYPDT
+803 VLQSGTPVYPDT
-815 NVLQQLANA
+815 NVLQQLATA

-856 RLSDVARQVKAIPQ
+856 RLNDVARQVKAIPQ
-870 ENATELRTTVD
+870 ENATELRSTVD
-881 YISVQIR
+881 YINAQIR

>member
-57 DVNEFVASGE
+57 DVNEFVAAGE
-67 ENVRLHEQLTTC
+67 ENVRLHEQLVTR

-141 KRIWAFIFEGI
+141 KRIWTFVFEFF
-152 KKAVRHVWKSK
+152 KKTLQKIWKHYGGTN
-163 VDAKKFIAT
+163 KFIAT
-172 TDDVIQDVID
+172 TDDIIQEVID
-182 ALGEDYPRF
+182 ALGADYPRF
-191 KEMLDKQ
+191 KEMLDKE
-198 MTLNDVYNEL
+198 MTVNDVYNEL

-226 DKAKCI
+226 EKAKYT
-232 AEWLMLL
+232 AEWLMYT
-239 IPFVVD
+239 IPEVVIKF
-245 QQKTF
+245 QQF
-250 AANIASMSRNGNTFL
+250 SEMASSMSHNGNTFL
-265 DITTSMTDIIA
+265 NIVPHIA
-276 FRNALNDHW
+276 EIREFYDSVNRLWGVRRGTLEAIVPLVG
-285 KTPACAGMLSNVIP
+285 KNV
-299 LISDNM
+299 

-319 KHQTALHADAVIRNH
+319 KHQTELHDGSVIRNN
-334 KEAWVRELHEQMDEL
+334 KEAWVRELHDKMHEL
-349 AEPFNAFN
+349 AEPFTAFN
-357 EVKFEQV
+357 DIKFEKT
-364 LNEAE
+364 LKEAE
-369 RVFKAT
+369 QIFKAT
-375 KEMNPTADIRGGDI
+375 KDMNPTADIRSGDI
-389 ELYEKHMKLTYQT
+389 ELYETHMKLAYQA
-402 LLAYSR
+402 LFAFSR
-408 LVSALSRW
+408 LISAMSRW
-416 LMDVQLAHAQ
+416 LMDIQLAHIQ

-439 KNYFLI
+439 KNHFVI
-445 LEREESW
+445 LERDDDW
-452 KTIYNA
+452 KIIYQA

-469 YKEKFKEKMDK
+469 YKEKFDKAAAK

-489 PAKKEALAK
+489 PAKKEVLAQ

-542 RGEISK
+542 RGEVSK

-589 YTAIRRLVLWIIELL
+589 YTAIRRLLLWIIELL

-645 EDTDAMRSVVGAP
+645 EDTDAMRNVVGAP
-658 SKSISD
+658 SKSVSD

-740 ALEDQKRAKEGEL
+740 ALEDQKRAKEGEI

-778 LAFRYNEW
+778 LTFRFNEL

-798 EFAEK
+798 EFGEK
-803 VLQSGSPVYPDT
+803 VLQSGTPVYPDT
-815 NVLQQLANA
+815 NVLQQLATA

-856 RLSDVARQVKAIPQ
+856 RLNDVARQVKAIPQ
-870 ENATELRTTVD
+870 ENATELRSTVD
-881 YISVQIR
+881 YINAQIR

-902 RVDALVTAYRDYVF
+902 RVDGLVTAYRDYVF
-916 AEAKIINEKLQK
+916 AEAKLINEKLQK

>member
-37 IQTSDGSSVVTTE
+37 IQTNDGSSVVTTE
-50 DQELVSF
+50 DQEAMVSF
-57 DVNEFVASGE
+57 DVDEFVAAGE
-67 ENVRLHEQLTTC
+67 ENVRLHEQLVTR

-141 KRIWAFIFEGI
+141 KRIWQIMFTVMKE
-152 KKAVRHVWKSK
+152 AVKIIWKSK
-163 VDAKKFIAT
+163 VDTKKFIAT
-172 TDDVIQDVID
+172 TDDVIQDIID

-191 KEMLDKQ
+191 KEMLDAQ

-208 AGYGSAI
+208 AGYGGAI

-226 DKAKCI
+226 EKAKCI
-232 AEWLMLL
+232 ADWLMAL
-239 IPFVVD
+239 IPFVVE

-250 AANIASMSRNGNTFL
+250 ATNITSMSRNGNTFL
-265 DITTSMTDIIA
+265 DITTSMTDIIT
-276 FRNALNDHW
+276 FRNTLNDHW
-285 KTPACAGMLSNVIP
+285 KTPACAGTLSNVIP
-299 LISDNM
+299 LISDNT
-305 GVVAAADIV
+305 GVVAAADII

-319 KHQTALHADAVIRNH
+319 KHQTELHADAVIRNH
-334 KEAWVRELHEQMDEL
+334 KEAWVRELHDRMNEL

-357 EVKFEQV
+357 EVKFEQM

-369 RVFKAT
+369 QVFKAT
-375 KEMNPTADIRGGDI
+375 KEMNPTADIQGGDI

-416 LMDVQLAHAQ
+416 LMDVQLAHVQ

-439 KNYFLI
+439 KNYFLV
-445 LEREESW
+445 LERDASW
-452 KTIYNA
+452 KQIMQA
-458 LKARAVKPLND
+458 LKDKALKPIKD
-469 YKEKFKEKMDK
+469 IKI
-480 QKEDAKTLD
+480 QQQSRKTD
-489 PAKKEALAK
+489 FINVDNEAKK
-498 MVVDFFK
+498 VNVDVSDFFK
-505 FESFEDDVSGCAYL
+505 FLSFEDDVSGCAYL
-519 TETDRQARKDL
+519 TESDRQARKDL

-542 RGEISK
+542 RGEVSK

-589 YTAIRRLVLWIIELL
+589 YTAIRRLLLWIIELL

-633 PDEHVRKEVDKT
+633 PDENVRKEVDKT
-645 EDTDAMRSVVGAP
+645 EDTDAMRNVVGAP
-658 SKSISD
+658 SKSVSD
-664 VPLTTE
+664 APLTTE

-740 ALEDQKRAKEGEL
+740 ALEDQKRAKEGEI

-761 GTMKQGMEA
+761 GTMQQGMEA

-778 LAFRYNEW
+778 LTFRFNEL

-798 EFAEK
+798 EFGEK
-803 VLQSGSPVYPDT
+803 VLQSGTPVYPDT
-815 NVLQQLANA
+815 NVLQQLATA

-856 RLSDVARQVKAIPQ
+856 RLNDVARQVKAIPQ
-870 ENATELRTTVD
+870 ENATELRSTVD
-881 YISVQIR
+881 YINAQIR

-902 RVDALVTAYRDYVF
+902 RVDGLVTAYRDYVF
-916 AEAKIINEKLQK
+916 AEAKLINEKLQK

>member
-67 ENVRLHEQLTTC
+67 ENVRLHEQLTTR

-141 KRIWAFIFEGI
+141 KRIWTFVFEFF
-152 KKAVRHVWKSK
+152 KKTLQKIWKHYGGTN
-163 VDAKKFIAT
+163 KFIAT
-172 TDDVIQDVID
+172 TDDIIQEVID
-182 ALGEDYPRF
+182 ALGADYPRF
-191 KEMLDKQ
+191 KEMLDKE
-198 MTLNDVYNEL
+198 MTVNDVYNEL

-226 DKAKCI
+226 EKAKYT
-232 AEWLMLL
+232 AEWLMDT
-239 IPFVVD
+239 IPEVVIKF
-245 QQKTF
+245 QQF
-250 AANIASMSRNGNTFL
+250 SEMVSSMSHNGNTFL
-265 DITTSMTDIIA
+265 NIVPHVAEIREFYDSVNRLWGVRRGTLEAIVP
-276 FRNALNDHW
+276 LVG
-285 KTPACAGMLSNVIP
+285 KNV
-299 LISDNM
+299 

-319 KHQTALHADAVIRNH
+319 KHQTELHDGSVIRNN
-334 KEAWVRELHEQMDEL
+334 KEAWVRELHDKMHEL
-349 AEPFNAFN
+349 AEPFTAFN
-357 EVKFEQV
+357 DVKFEKT
-364 LNEAE
+364 LKEAE
-369 RVFKAT
+369 QIFKAT
-375 KEMNPTADIRGGDI
+375 KEMNPTADIRSGDI
-389 ELYEKHMKLTYQT
+389 ELYETHMKLAYQA
-402 LLAYSR
+402 LFAFSR
-408 LVSALSRW
+408 LISAMSRW
-416 LMDVQLAHAQ
+416 LMDIQLAHIQ

-439 KNYFLI
+439 KNHFVI
-445 LEREESW
+445 LERDDDW
-452 KTIYNA
+452 KIIYQA

-469 YKEKFKEKMDK
+469 YKEKFDKAAAK

-536 IYRTSH
+536 IYRASH

-645 EDTDAMRSVVGAP
+645 EDTDAMRNVVGAP
-658 SKSISD
+658 SKSASD

-740 ALEDQKRAKEGEL
+740 ALEDQKRAKEGEI

-778 LAFRYNEW
+778 LTFRFNEL

-798 EFAEK
+798 EFGEK
-803 VLQSGSPVYPDT
+803 VLQSGTPVYPDT
-815 NVLQQLANA
+815 NVLQQLATA

-856 RLSDVARQVKAIPQ
+856 RLNDVARQVKAIPQ
-870 ENATELRTTVD
+870 ENATELRSTVD

-902 RVDALVTAYRDYVF
+902 RVGALVTAYRDYVF

>member
-50 DQELVSF
+50 DQEAMVSF
-57 DVNEFVASGE
+57 DVNEFVAAGE
-67 ENVRLHEQLTTC
+67 ENVRLHEQLVTR

-141 KRIWAFIFEGI
+141 KRIWTFVFEFF
-152 KKAVRHVWKSK
+152 KKTLQKIWKHYGGTN
-163 VDAKKFIAT
+163 KFIAT
-172 TDDVIQDVID
+172 TDDIIQEVID
-182 ALGEDYPRF
+182 ALGADYPRF
-191 KEMLDKQ
+191 KEMLDKE
-198 MTLNDVYNEL
+198 MTVNDVYNEL

-226 DKAKCI
+226 EKAKYT
-232 AEWLMLL
+232 AEWLMDT
-239 IPFVVD
+239 IPEVVIKF
-245 QQKTF
+245 QQF
-250 AANIASMSRNGNTFL
+250 SEMVSSMSHNGNTFL
-265 DITTSMTDIIA
+265 NIVPHIA
-276 FRNALNDHW
+276 EIREFYDSVNRLWGVRRGTLEAIVPLVG
-285 KTPACAGMLSNVIP
+285 KNV
-299 LISDNM
+299 

-319 KHQTALHADAVIRNH
+319 KHQTELHDGSVIRNN
-334 KEAWVRELHEQMDEL
+334 KEAWVRELHDKMHEL
-349 AEPFNAFN
+349 AEPFTAFN
-357 EVKFEQV
+357 DVKFEKT
-364 LNEAE
+364 LKEAE
-369 RVFKAT
+369 QIFKAT
-375 KEMNPTADIRGGDI
+375 KEMNPTADIRSGDI
-389 ELYEKHMKLTYQT
+389 ELYETHMKLAYQA
-402 LLAYSR
+402 LFAFSR
-408 LVSALSRW
+408 LISAMSRW
-416 LMDVQLAHAQ
+416 LMDIQLAHIQ

-439 KNYFLI
+439 KNHFVI
-445 LEREESW
+445 LERDDDW
-452 KTIYNA
+452 KIIYQA

-469 YKEKFKEKMDK
+469 YKEKFDKAAAK

-542 RGEISK
+542 RGEVSK

-645 EDTDAMRSVVGAP
+645 EDTDAMRNVVGAP
-658 SKSISD
+658 SKSVSD

-740 ALEDQKRAKEGEL
+740 ALEDQKRAKEGEI

-770 YRMLYDNS
+770 YRMLYDSS
-778 LAFRYNEW
+778 LTFRFNEL

-798 EFAEK
+798 EFGEK
-803 VLQSGSPVYPDT
+803 VLQSGTPVYPDT
-815 NVLQQLANA
+815 NVLQQLATA

-856 RLSDVARQVKAIPQ
+856 RLNDVARQVKAIPQ
-870 ENATELRTTVD
+870 ENATELRSTVD
-881 YISVQIR
+881 YINAQIR

>member
-57 DVNEFVASGE
+57 DVNEFVAAGE
-67 ENVRLHEQLTTC
+67 ENVRLHEQLVTR

-141 KRIWAFIFEGI
+141 KRIWTFVFEFF
-152 KKAVRHVWKSK
+152 KKTLQKIWKHYGG
-163 VDAKKFIAT
+163 DKFIAT
-172 TDDVIQDVID
+172 TDDIIQEVID
-182 ALGEDYPRF
+182 ALGADYPRF
-191 KEMLDKQ
+191 KEMLDKE
-198 MTLNDVYNEL
+198 MTVNDVYNEL

-226 DKAKCI
+226 EKAKYT
-232 AEWLMLL
+232 AEWLMDT
-239 IPFVVD
+239 IPEVVIKF
-245 QQKTF
+245 QQF
-250 AANIASMSRNGNTFL
+250 SEMASSMSHNGNTFL
-265 DITTSMTDIIA
+265 NIVPHIA
-276 FRNALNDHW
+276 EIREFYDSVNRLWGVRRGTLEAIVPLVG
-285 KTPACAGMLSNVIP
+285 KNV
-299 LISDNM
+299 

-319 KHQTALHADAVIRNH
+319 KHQTELHDGSVIRNN
-334 KEAWVRELHEQMDEL
+334 KEAWVRELHDKMHEL
-349 AEPFNAFN
+349 AEPFTAFN
-357 EVKFEQV
+357 DIKFEKT
-364 LNEAE
+364 LKEAE
-369 RVFKAT
+369 QIFKAT
-375 KEMNPTADIRGGDI
+375 KEMNPTADIRSGDI
-389 ELYEKHMKLTYQT
+389 ELYETHMKLSYQA
-402 LLAYSR
+402 LFAFSR
-408 LVSALSRW
+408 LISAMSRW
-416 LMDVQLAHAQ
+416 LMDIQLAHIQ

-439 KNYFLI
+439 KNHFII
-445 LEREESW
+445 LERDDDW
-452 KTIYNA
+452 KIIYQA

-469 YKEKFKEKMDK
+469 YKEKFDKAAAK

-489 PAKKEALAK
+489 PAKKEMLAQ

-542 RGEISK
+542 RGEVSK

-589 YTAIRRLVLWIIELL
+589 YTAIRRLLLWIIELL

-645 EDTDAMRSVVGAP
+645 EDTDAMRNVVGAP
-658 SKSISD
+658 SKSVSD

-740 ALEDQKRAKEGEL
+740 ALEDQKRAKEGEI

-761 GTMKQGMEA
+761 GTMQQGMEA

-778 LAFRYNEW
+778 LTFRFNEL
-786 TTSAHLPPKDFA
+786 TTSAHLPPKDFT
-798 EFAEK
+798 EFGEK
-803 VLQSGSPVYPDT
+803 VLQSGTPVYPDT
-815 NVLQQLANA
+815 NVLQQLATA

-856 RLSDVARQVKAIPQ
+856 RLNDVARQVKAIPQ
-870 ENATELRTTVD
+870 ENATELRSTVD
-881 YISVQIR
+881 YINAQIR

-902 RVDALVTAYRDYVF
+902 RVDGLVTAYRDYVF
-916 AEAKIINEKLQK
+916 AEAKLINEKLQK

>member
-57 DVNEFVASGE
+57 DVNEFVAAGE
-67 ENVRLHEQLTTC
+67 ENVRLHEQLVTR

-141 KRIWAFIFEGI
+141 KRIWTFVFEFF
-152 KKAVRHVWKSK
+152 KKTLQKIWKHYGGTN
-163 VDAKKFIAT
+163 KFIAT
-172 TDDVIQDVID
+172 TDDIIQEVID
-182 ALGEDYPRF
+182 ALGADYPRF
-191 KEMLDKQ
+191 KEMLDKE
-198 MTLNDVYNEL
+198 MTVNDVYNEL

-226 DKAKCI
+226 EKAKYT
-232 AEWLMLL
+232 AEWLMDT
-239 IPFVVD
+239 IPEVVIKF
-245 QQKTF
+245 QQFSEMTS
-250 AANIASMSRNGNTFL
+250 SMSHNGNTFL
-265 DITTSMTDIIA
+265 NIVPHIA
-276 FRNALNDHW
+276 EIREFYDSVNRLWGVRRGTLEAIVPLVG
-285 KTPACAGMLSNVIP
+285 KNV
-299 LISDNM
+299 

-319 KHQTALHADAVIRNH
+319 KHQTELHDGSVIRNN
-334 KEAWVRELHEQMDEL
+334 KEAWVRELHDKMHEL
-349 AEPFNAFN
+349 AEPFTAFN
-357 EVKFEQV
+357 DIKFEKT
-364 LNEAE
+364 LKEAE
-369 RVFKAT
+369 QIFKAT
-375 KEMNPTADIRGGDI
+375 KEMNPTADIRSGDI
-389 ELYEKHMKLTYQT
+389 ELYETHMKLSYQA
-402 LLAYSR
+402 LFAFSR
-408 LVSALSRW
+408 LISAMSRW
-416 LMDVQLAHAQ
+416 LMDIQLAHIQ

-439 KNYFLI
+439 KNHFII
-445 LEREESW
+445 LERDDDW
-452 KTIYNA
+452 KIIYQA

-469 YKEKFKEKMDK
+469 YKEKFDKAAAK

-489 PAKKEALAK
+489 PAKKEMLAQ

-589 YTAIRRLVLWIIELL
+589 YTAIRRLLLWIIELL

-645 EDTDAMRSVVGAP
+645 EDTDAMRNVVGAP
-658 SKSISD
+658 SKSVSD

-740 ALEDQKRAKEGEL
+740 ALEDQKRAKEGEI

-778 LAFRYNEW
+778 LTFRFNEL
-786 TTSAHLPPKDFA
+786 TTSAHLPPKDFT
-798 EFAEK
+798 EFGEK
-803 VLQSGSPVYPDT
+803 VLQSGTPVYPDT
-815 NVLQQLANA
+815 NVLQQLATA

-856 RLSDVARQVKAIPQ
+856 RLNDVARQVKAIPQ
-870 ENATELRTTVD
+870 ENATELRSTVD
-881 YISVQIR
+881 YINAQIR

-902 RVDALVTAYRDYVF
+902 RVDGLVTAYRDYVF
-916 AEAKIINEKLQK
+916 AEAKLINEKLQK

>member
-50 DQELVSF
+50 DQETMVSF
-57 DVNEFVASGE
+57 DVDEFVSSGE
-67 ENVRLHEQLTTC
+67 ENVRLHEQLTTR

-122 VAKVSKLFV
+122 IAKVSKLFV

-141 KRIWAFIFEGI
+141 KRIWQIMFTVMKE
-152 KKAVRHVWKSK
+152 AVKIIWKSK
-163 VDAKKFIAT
+163 VDTKKFIAT
-172 TDDVIQDVID
+172 TDDVIQDIID

-191 KEMLDKQ
+191 KEMLDAQ

-208 AGYGSAI
+208 AGYGGAI

-226 DKAKCI
+226 EKAQCI
-232 AEWLMLL
+232 ADWLMAL
-239 IPFVVD
+239 IPFVVE

-250 AANIASMSRNGNTFL
+250 ATNITSMSRNGNTFL
-265 DITTSMTDIIA
+265 DITTSMTDIIT
-276 FRNALNDHW
+276 FRNTLNDHW
-285 KTPACAGMLSNVIP
+285 KTPACAGTLSNVIP
-299 LISDNM
+299 LISDNT
-305 GVVAAADIV
+305 GVVAAADII

-319 KHQTALHADAVIRNH
+319 KHQTELHADAVIRNH
-334 KEAWVRELHEQMDEL
+334 KEAWVRELHDRMNEL

-357 EVKFEQV
+357 EVKFEQM

-369 RVFKAT
+369 QVFKAT
-375 KEMNPTADIRGGDI
+375 KEMNPTADIQGGDI

-416 LMDVQLAHAQ
+416 LMDVQLAHVQ

-439 KNYFLI
+439 KNYFLV
-445 LEREESW
+445 LERDASW
-452 KTIYNA
+452 KQIMQA
-458 LKARAVKPLND
+458 LKDKALKPIKD
-469 YKEKFKEKMDK
+469 IKI
-480 QKEDAKTLD
+480 QQQSRKTD
-489 PAKKEALAK
+489 FINVDNEAKKIK
-498 MVVDFFK
+498 IDVSDFFK
-505 FESFEDDVSGCAYL
+505 FLSFEDDVSGCAYL
-519 TETDRQARKDL
+519 TESDRQARKDL

-542 RGEISK
+542 RGEVSK

-574 GIMKMAVIGVIITTA
+574 GIMKMAVIGVIIATA
-589 YTAIRRLVLWIIELL
+589 YTAIRRLLLWIIELL

-645 EDTDAMRSVVGAP
+645 EDTDAMRNVVGAP
-658 SKSISD
+658 SKSVSD

-740 ALEDQKRAKEGEL
+740 ALEDQKRAKEGEI

-770 YRMLYDNS
+770 YRMLYDSS
-778 LAFRYNEW
+778 LTFRFNEL

-798 EFAEK
+798 EFGEK
-803 VLQSGSPVYPDT
+803 VLQSGTPVYPDT
-815 NVLQQLANA
+815 NVLQQLATA

-856 RLSDVARQVKAIPQ
+856 RLNDVARQVKAIPQ
-870 ENATELRTTVD
+870 ENATELRSTVD
-881 YISVQIR
+881 YINAQIR

>member
-50 DQELVSF
+50 DQETMVSF
-57 DVNEFVASGE
+57 DVDEFVAAGE
-67 ENVRLHEQLTTC
+67 ENVRLHEQLVTR

-141 KRIWAFIFEGI
+141 KRIWQIMFTVMKE
-152 KKAVRHVWKSK
+152 AVKIIWKSK
-163 VDAKKFIAT
+163 VDTKKFIAT
-172 TDDVIQDVID
+172 TDDVIQDIID

-191 KEMLDKQ
+191 KEMLDAQ

-208 AGYGSAI
+208 AGYGGAI

-226 DKAKCI
+226 EKAKCI
-232 AEWLMLL
+232 ADWLMAL
-239 IPFVVD
+239 IPFVVE

-250 AANIASMSRNGNTFL
+250 ATNITSMSRNGNTFL
-265 DITTSMTDIIA
+265 DITTSMTDIIT
-276 FRNALNDHW
+276 FRNTLNDHW

-299 LISDNM
+299 LISDNT
-305 GVVAAADIV
+305 GVVAAADII

-319 KHQTALHADAVIRNH
+319 KHQTELHADAIIRNH
-334 KEAWVRELHEQMDEL
+334 KEVWVRELHDRMNEL

-357 EVKFEQV
+357 EVKFEQM

-369 RVFKAT
+369 QVFKAT
-375 KEMNPTADIRGGDI
+375 KEMNPTADIQGGDI

-416 LMDVQLAHAQ
+416 LMDVQLAHVQ

-439 KNYFLI
+439 KNYFLV
-445 LEREESW
+445 LERDASW
-452 KTIYNA
+452 KQIMQA
-458 LKARAVKPLND
+458 LKDKALKPIKD
-469 YKEKFKEKMDK
+469 IKI
-480 QKEDAKTLD
+480 QQQSRKTD
-489 PAKKEALAK
+489 FINVDNEAKKIK
-498 MVVDFFK
+498 IDVSDFFK
-505 FESFEDDVSGCAYL
+505 FLSFEDDVSGCAYL
-519 TETDRQARKDL
+519 TESDRQARKDL

-542 RGEISK
+542 RGEVSK

-589 YTAIRRLVLWIIELL
+589 YTAIRRLLLWIIELL
-604 KKRADS
+604 KKRTDS
-610 VAATEKAANDA
+610 VAATEKAASDA

-645 EDTDAMRSVVGAP
+645 EDTDAMRNVVGAP
-658 SKSISD
+658 SKSVSD

-740 ALEDQKRAKEGEL
+740 ALEDQKRAKEGEI

-778 LAFRYNEW
+778 LTFRFNEL

-798 EFAEK
+798 EFGEK
-803 VLQSGSPVYPDT
+803 VLQSGTPVYPDT
-815 NVLQQLANA
+815 NVLQQLATA

-856 RLSDVARQVKAIPQ
+856 RLNDVARQVKAIPQ
-870 ENATELRTTVD
+870 ENATELHSTVD
-881 YISVQIR
+881 YINAQIR

-902 RVDALVTAYRDYVF
+902 RVDGLVTAYRDYVF
-916 AEAKIINEKLQK
+916 AEAKLINEKLQK